1 MATKTFTIEINGIE
15 QSVNAVDNLIDR
27 LNDLENRLESI
38 SNDGI
43 DVSELKSN
51 LQSIRSELE
60 DATDGWEDFSDK
72 IGDAANEV
80 SKLER
85 YVKDIKFDN
94 NDISNYNKQVENL
107 SDNIEDISNK
117 KINFNVSNLEK
128 ATKEA
133 KEFSKAI
140 KEASNTELDTKIN
153 INLDEVT
160 LQFDDVDQAIGALED
175 KLNQLASTGK
185 QDTKMFADITSEV
198 SRLKNAINSV
208 DEAVTNVSTGGL
220 NQLVGGLSGLTS
232 LASIGEGI
240 NQLFGLD
247 NGTIDEAIQKFA
259 ALSLILQGLTEVQK
273 QLQTETT
280 LTSKVFNIF
289 IASNNAVWSW
299 VDKGVKSIPLLG
311 SAYDKLGKSV
321 NSLIKYWRNNDAIYR
336 YNEALEEQKK
346 VISDTSKEYGIF
358 ISDIKKSYEDYLSP
372 KAKSLLDIGDT
383 SEARKEITELYNLLK
398 DIGDSD
404 GAEALKDTF
413 GMLDNIDKKVKY
425 LDTTRELKKVKEEL
439 ESFGIIMGSMPKKM
453 NLLQRGAIVA
463 VNGIKA
469 LAVAFKALASSTVVL
484 LVLQVALEAVGKL
497 LEKIGKLWTAFAGDS
512 SLVNALDTAQASI
525 DNTNSSLEKYIDNLE
540 HLAELNVISNQTKLN
555 ETINEYSKALDNA
568 INNLQKLNSIQGKS
582 LANNLNVTGF
592 KIDWLGE
599 SKDIDEFTEKFN
611 KLAIAVQNKSKW
623 YEFGKN
629 EKAFGQAQIKVIE
642 DIIYRINNLDLSK
655 GSKELE
661 DFIKLLDTDIYATS
675 LANIDKLFPEDETA
689 QVLKLNIDQIR
700 QYYSEIQK
708 LQRQQEIEAIK
719 VQDSITSNNIASIK
733 DRMARERAEFE
744 RGYELELRDAADNEE
759 LKLSITAKYHTQR
772 IQLLKRQQQ
781 EIQGIQNQISSN
793 EIAALGEGLDK
804 NLKQIELNRQQEIQN
819 AINSE
824 ILVNEQIESINK
836 KYNKQIL
843 DTKREFYNNRLR
855 LLNQFANE
863 NRQIQQQI
871 AQLEAEIATSRV
883 TNIQADRLEELGFT
897 DESLD
902 NIRRYYDNIRD
913 IQIEEASKL
922 SKINVE
928 KVEFQ
933 VDIDI
938 ENEKQR
944 NRDRLLALEDSLRQG
959 LINQEEYDRE
969 VQKEM
974 DNHYLLLETIT
985 RNGEQKILD
994 IQKQADAEAKN
1005 YAATAIN
1012 ERINA
1017 LNEAYSNVEDNGIK
1031 TTNIGIV
1038 DFAGSKKE
1046 LTNAKK
1052 EYQKIFN
1059 EIAIERDNLQK
1070 QFDKKEITFN
1080 DFRQAKKELDS
1091 LEKSVSES
1099 IKDVNLDLNELVS
1112 ITVQSITQYVGQYIG
1127 ILGGLWST
1135 YNDIQMQR
1143 IEEEQARL
1151 DEEYDMLEDA
1161 YRKQED
1167 LTKGHMD
1174 KLKDIED
1181 ELKTSRGD
1189 RRAHLVEQLNAERQ
1203 ALIASLQEEQ
1213 KIDKEKEANAKK
1225 QDALEKKRR
1234 EQEKKNSIVQAT
1246 INTFTAV
1253 TNALAVPPW
1262 FVGLALSAV
1271 ALAMGM
1277 AQVSN
1282 IKKQKYAKGGILVGK
1297 SHNAGGIPVGMTG
1310 IEVEGG
1316 EYVIN
1321 KRSTQKNMPLI
1332 DYINKSN
1339 KAITREDLNRFYDS
1353 GKQNVK
1359 MTTGSKFANG
1369 GVLPNLQL
1377 PSEDTRIVIEDDRPI
1392 VAQIV
1397 DIVNSANNYRQ
1408 IQIMS
1413 GLVE

>member
-51 LQSIRSELE
+51 LQSIRNELE
-60 DATDGWEDFSDK
+60 NATDGWEDFSDR

-117 KINFNVSNLEK
+117 KINFNIYNLEK

-160 LQFDDVDQAIGALED
+160 LQFDDVDQAIGTLED
-175 KLNQLASTGK
+175 KLNQLAASGK
-185 QDTKMFADITSEV
+185 QDTKIFADITSEV

-273 QLQTETT
+273 QLQTQTT
-280 LTSKVFNIF
+280 LTSKVFNVF

-321 NSLIKYWRNNDAIYR
+321 NNLIKYWSYNDLIYR
-336 YNEALEEQKK
+336 YNEAIKAQKEE
-346 VISDTSKEYGIF
+346 IESTLGLYNILLHN
-358 ISDIKKSYEDYLSP
+358 ISDIYELSP
-372 KAKSLLDIGDT
+372 NAQAMLNIGDT
-383 SEARKEITELYNLLK
+383 SAARKEVEEYFAAFDDPK
-398 DIGDSD
+398 SK
-404 GAEALKDTF
+404 EALKEILSIFDQVDDKIS
-413 GMLDNIDKKVKY
+413 GLDSTKK
-425 LDTTRELKKVKEEL
+425 LKDLQEQISE
-439 ESFGIIMGSMPKKM
+439 FGIVIGAMPQKT
-453 NLLQRGAIVA
+453 NLLQK
-463 VNGIKA
+463 GISKVVIGVKS
-469 LAVAFKALASSTVVL
+469 LAAAFKALVSSTVVL

-582 LANNLNVTGF
+582 LADNLNVTGF

-599 SKDIDEFTEKFN
+599 SKNIDEFTEKFN
-611 KLAIAVQNKSKW
+611 NLAIAVQNKSKW

-655 GSKELE
+655 GTKELE

-689 QVLKLNIDQIR
+689 KVLKLNIDQIR

-708 LQRQQEIEAIK
+708 LQRQQEIESIK
-719 VQDSITSNNIASIK
+719 IQDSITSNNIASIK

-793 EIAALGEGLDK
+793 EIAALSEGLDK

-824 ILVNEQIESINK
+824 ILVNEQIEAINK

-855 LLNQFANE
+855 LINQFANE

-883 TNIQADRLEELGFT
+883 TNRQTDRVEEFGFT

-902 NIRRYYDNIRD
+902 SIRRYYDNIRD
-913 IQIEEASKL
+913 IQIEEANKL
-922 SKINVE
+922 SKINIE

-933 VDIDI
+933 TDVDI

-944 NRDRLLALEDSLRQG
+944 NKDRLLALEDSLRQG

-969 VQKEM
+969 IQKEM

-994 IQKQADAEAKN
+994 IQKQTNAEAKN

-1046 LTNAKK
+1046 LSNAKK

-1091 LEKSVSES
+1091 LEKSVSKS
-1099 IKDVNLDLNELVS
+1099 IKDVNLDLNQLVS

-1359 MTTGSKFANG
+1359 MTAGSKFANG

>member
-51 LQSIRSELE
+51 LQSIRNELE
-60 DATDGWEDFSDK
+60 NATDGWEDFSDK

-117 KINFNVSNLEK
+117 KINFNISNLEK

-140 KEASNTELDTKIN
+140 KEVSNTELDTKVN

-160 LQFDDVDQAIGALED
+160 LQFDDVDQAIGTLED
-175 KLNQLASTGK
+175 KLNQLAASGK

-273 QLQTETT
+273 QLQTQTT
-280 LTSKVFNIF
+280 LTSKVFNVF

-321 NSLIKYWRNNDAIYR
+321 NNLIKYWSYNDLIYR
-336 YNEALEEQKK
+336 YNEAIKAQKEE
-346 VISDTSKEYGIF
+346 IESTLGLYNILLHN
-358 ISDIKKSYEDYLSP
+358 ISDIYELSP
-372 KAKSLLDIGDT
+372 NAQAMLNIGDT
-383 SEARKEITELYNLLK
+383 SAARKEVEEYFAAFDDPK
-398 DIGDSD
+398 SK
-404 GAEALKDTF
+404 EALKEILSIFDQVDDKIS
-413 GMLDNIDKKVKY
+413 GLDSTKK
-425 LDTTRELKKVKEEL
+425 LKDLQEQISE
-439 ESFGIIMGSMPKKM
+439 FGIVIGAMPQKT
-453 NLLQRGAIVA
+453 NLLQK
-463 VNGIKA
+463 GISKVVIGVKS
-469 LAVAFKALASSTVVL
+469 LAVAFKALVSSTVVL

-540 HLAELNVISNQTKLN
+540 HLAELNVISNQTKLT

-582 LANNLNVTGF
+582 LADNLNVTGF
-592 KIDWLGE
+592 RIDWLGE
-599 SKDIDEFTEKFN
+599 SKNIDEFTEKFN
-611 KLAIAVQNKSKW
+611 NLAIAVQNKSKW

-655 GSKELE
+655 GTKELE

-689 QVLKLNIDQIR
+689 KVLKLNIDQIR

-719 VQDSITSNNIASIK
+719 IQDSITSNNIASIK

-793 EIAALGEGLDK
+793 EIAALSEGLDK

-824 ILVNEQIESINK
+824 ILVNEQIEAINK

-855 LLNQFANE
+855 LINQFANE
-863 NRQIQQQI
+863 NKQIQQQI

-883 TNIQADRLEELGFT
+883 TNRQTDRIEELGFT

-902 NIRRYYDNIRD
+902 SIRRYYDKIRD
-913 IQIEEASKL
+913 IQIEEANKL
-922 SKINVE
+922 SKINNE

-933 VDIDI
+933 TDVDI

-969 VQKEM
+969 IQKEM

-1017 LNEAYSNVEDNGIK
+1017 INEAYSNVEDNGIK

-1091 LEKSVSES
+1091 LEKSVSKS
-1099 IKDVNLDLNELVS
+1099 IKDVNLDLNQLVS

-1359 MTTGSKFANG
+1359 MTAGSKFANG

>member
-1 MATKTFTIEINGIE
+1 
-15 QSVNAVDNLIDR
+15 
-27 LNDLENRLESI
+27 
-38 SNDGI
+38 
-43 DVSELKSN
+43 
-51 LQSIRSELE
+51 
-60 DATDGWEDFSDK
+60 
-72 IGDAANEV
+72 
-80 SKLER
+80 
-85 YVKDIKFDN
+85 
-94 NDISNYNKQVENL
+94 
-107 SDNIEDISNK
+107 
-117 KINFNVSNLEK
+117 
-128 ATKEA
+128 
-133 KEFSKAI
+133 
-140 KEASNTELDTKIN
+140 
-153 INLDEVT
+153 
-160 LQFDDVDQAIGALED
+160 
-175 KLNQLASTGK
+175 
-185 QDTKMFADITSEV
+185 
-198 SRLKNAINSV
+198 
-208 DEAVTNVSTGGL
+208 
-220 NQLVGGLSGLTS
+220 
-232 LASIGEGI
+232 
-240 NQLFGLD
+240 
-247 NGTIDEAIQKFA
+247 
-259 ALSLILQGLTEVQK
+259 
-273 QLQTETT
+273 
-280 LTSKVFNIF
+280 
-289 IASNNAVWSW
+289 
-299 VDKGVKSIPLLG
+299 
-311 SAYDKLGKSV
+311 
-321 NSLIKYWRNNDAIYR
+321 
-336 YNEALEEQKK
+336 
-346 VISDTSKEYGIF
+346 
-358 ISDIKKSYEDYLSP
+358 
-372 KAKSLLDIGDT
+372 
-383 SEARKEITELYNLLK
+383 
-398 DIGDSD
+398 
-404 GAEALKDTF
+404 
-413 GMLDNIDKKVKY
+413 
-425 LDTTRELKKVKEEL
+425 
-439 ESFGIIMGSMPKKM
+439 MPKKM
-453 NLLQRGAIVA
+453 NLLQRSAIVA

-469 LAVAFKALASSTVVL
+469 LAAAFKALVSSTVVL

-525 DNTNSSLEKYIDNLE
+525 DNTNSSLEKYINNLE
-540 HLAELNVISNQTKLN
+540 HLAELNVISNQTKLT

-582 LANNLNVTGF
+582 LADNLNVTGF

-599 SKDIDEFTEKFN
+599 SKNIDEFTEKFN
-611 KLAIAVQNKSKW
+611 NLAIAVQNKSKW

-719 VQDSITSNNIASIK
+719 IQDSITSNNIASIK

-793 EIAALGEGLDK
+793 EIAALSEGLDK

-824 ILVNEQIESINK
+824 ILVNEQIEAINK

-883 TNIQADRLEELGFT
+883 TNRQADRIEELGFT

-902 NIRRYYDNIRD
+902 SIRRYYDKIRD

-969 VQKEM
+969 IQKEM

-1091 LEKSVSES
+1091 LEKSVSKS

>member
-60 DATDGWEDFSDK
+60 NATDGWEDFSDR

-117 KINFNVSNLEK
+117 KINFNISNLEK

-133 KEFSKAI
+133 KEFNKAI
-140 KEASNTELDTKIN
+140 KEASNTELDTKVN
-153 INLDEVT
+153 INLDGLT

-273 QLQTETT
+273 QLQTQTT

-299 VDKGVKSIPLLG
+299 VDKGIKSIPLLG
-311 SAYDKLGKSV
+311 SAYDELGKSV
-321 NSLIKYWRNNDAIYR
+321 NNVIKYWRNNDAIYR
-336 YNEALEEQKK
+336 YSEALDKQMK
-346 VISDTSKEYGIF
+346 VISDTSKEYGLI
-358 ISDIKKSYEDYLSP
+358 IRDLKDLYELSP
-372 KAKSLLDIGDT
+372 QAKGLLAIGDT
-383 SEARKEITELYNLLK
+383 SKAREEIIEYFKQFDNQEAVKAIEEINIEFDQLDKQINDL
-398 DIGDSD
+398 DST
-404 GAEALKDTF
+404 K
-413 GMLDNIDKKVKY
+413 
-425 LDTTRELKKVKEEL
+425 ELKKVKEEL
-439 ESFGIIMGSMPKKM
+439 DSFGIVMDSMPKKM
-453 NLLQRGAIVA
+453 SLLQRSAVVA

-469 LAVAFKALASSTVVL
+469 LAVAFKALVSSTVVL

-540 HLAELNVISNQTKLN
+540 HLAELNVISNQTKLT

-568 INNLQKLNSIQGKS
+568 ITNLQKLNSIQGKS
-582 LANNLNVTGF
+582 LADNLNVTGF

-599 SKDIDEFTEKFN
+599 SKNIDEFTEKFN
-611 KLAIAVQNKSKW
+611 NLAIAVQNKSKW

-700 QYYSEIQK
+700 QYYNEIQK
-708 LQRQQEIEAIK
+708 LQKQQEIEAIK

-759 LKLSITAKYHTQR
+759 LKLSIIAKYHTQR

-824 ILVNEQIESINK
+824 ILVNEQIEAINK
-836 KYNKQIL
+836 KYDKLIL

-871 AQLEAEIATSRV
+871 TQLEAEIATSRV
-883 TNIQADRLEELGFT
+883 TNRQADRIEELGFT

-913 IQIEEASKL
+913 IQIEEANKL

-933 VDIDI
+933 TDVDI

-944 NRDRLLALEDSLRQG
+944 NRDRLISLEDSLRQG
-959 LINQEEYDRE
+959 LITQEEYDRE
-969 VQKEM
+969 VQNEM

-1046 LTNAKK
+1046 LSNAKK

-1091 LEKSVSES
+1091 LEKSVSKS
-1099 IKDVNLDLNELVS
+1099 IKDVNLDLNQLVS

>member
-27 LNDLENRLESI
+27 LDDLKNRLESI

-85 YVKDIKFDN
+85 NVKDIKFDN

-117 KINFNVSNLEK
+117 KINLNISNLEK

-140 KEASNTELDTKIN
+140 KEASNTELDTKVN

-160 LQFDDVDQAIGALED
+160 LQFDDVDQAIGVLED
-175 KLNQLASTGK
+175 KLNQLAASGK

-273 QLQTETT
+273 QLQTQTT

-311 SAYDKLGKSV
+311 SAYDKLGKTV
-321 NSLIKYWRNNDAIYR
+321 NSVIKYWRNNDAIYR
-336 YNEALEEQKK
+336 YNEALENQKK
-346 VISDTSKEYGIF
+346 VISDTSKEYGIL
-358 ISDIKKSYEDYLSP
+358 IRDLKDIYELSP
-372 KAKSLLDIGDT
+372 QAISLLDIGDT
-383 SEARKEITELYNLLK
+383 SEARKEITEYYEQF
-398 DIGDSD
+398 GDNEV
-404 GAEALKDTF
+404 ATEALEDILKW
-413 GMLDNIDKKVKY
+413 LDDIDNKVKD
-425 LDTTRELKKVKEEL
+425 LDSTKELKKVKEEL
-439 ESFGIIMGSMPKKM
+439 ESFGIVMGSMPKKM
-453 NLLQRGAIVA
+453 SLLQRGAIVA

-469 LAVAFKALASSTVVL
+469 LAAAFKALASSTVVL
-484 LVLQVALEAVGKL
+484 LVLQVALEAIGKL

-582 LANNLNVTGF
+582 LADNLNVTGF

-599 SKDIDEFTEKFN
+599 SKNIDEFTEKFN
-611 KLAIAVQNKSKW
+611 NLAIAVQNKSKW

-689 QVLKLNIDQIR
+689 KVLKLNIDQIR

-719 VQDSITSNNIASIK
+719 IQDSITSNNIASIK

-759 LKLSITAKYHTQR
+759 LKLSIIAKYHTQR

-793 EIAALGEGLDK
+793 EIAALSEGLDK

-824 ILVNEQIESINK
+824 ILVNEQIEAINK
-836 KYNKQIL
+836 KYDKQIL

-871 AQLEAEIATSRV
+871 TQLEAEIATSRV
-883 TNIQADRLEELGFT
+883 TNRQADRIEELGFT

-902 NIRRYYDNIRD
+902 NIRRYYDKIRD

-959 LINQEEYDRE
+959 LITKEEYDRE
-969 VQKEM
+969 IQNEM

-1017 LNEAYSNVEDNGIK
+1017 INEAYGNIEDNGIK

-1091 LEKSVSES
+1091 LEKSVSKS

-1282 IKKQKYAKGGILVGK
+1282 IKKQKYAKGGVLVGK

>member
-51 LQSIRSELE
+51 LQSIRNELE
-60 DATDGWEDFSDK
+60 NATDGWEDFSDK

-140 KEASNTELDTKIN
+140 KEVSNTELDTKVN

-160 LQFDDVDQAIGALED
+160 LQFDDVDQAIGTLED
-175 KLNQLASTGK
+175 KLNQLAASGK

-273 QLQTETT
+273 QLQTQTT
-280 LTSKVFNIF
+280 LTSKVFNVF

-321 NSLIKYWRNNDAIYR
+321 NNLIKYWSYNDLIYR
-336 YNEALEEQKK
+336 YNEAIKAQKEE
-346 VISDTSKEYGIF
+346 IESTLGLYNILLHN
-358 ISDIKKSYEDYLSP
+358 ISDIYELSP
-372 KAKSLLDIGDT
+372 NAQAMLNIGDT
-383 SEARKEITELYNLLK
+383 SAARKEVEEYFAAFDDPK
-398 DIGDSD
+398 SK
-404 GAEALKDTF
+404 EALKEILSIFDQVDDKIS
-413 GMLDNIDKKVKY
+413 GLDSTKK
-425 LDTTRELKKVKEEL
+425 LKDLQEQISE
-439 ESFGIIMGSMPKKM
+439 FGIVIGAMPQKT
-453 NLLQRGAIVA
+453 NLLQK
-463 VNGIKA
+463 GISKVVIGVKS
-469 LAVAFKALASSTVVL
+469 LAVAFKALVSSTVVL

-540 HLAELNVISNQTKLN
+540 HLAELNVISNQTKLT

-568 INNLQKLNSIQGKS
+568 ISNLQKLNSIQGKS
-582 LANNLNVTGF
+582 LADNLNVTGF

-599 SKDIDEFTEKFN
+599 SKNIDEFTEKFN
-611 KLAIAVQNKSKW
+611 NLAIAVQNKSKW

-655 GSKELE
+655 GTKELE

-689 QVLKLNIDQIR
+689 KVLKLNIDQIR

-708 LQRQQEIEAIK
+708 LQRQQEIEAVKI
-719 VQDSITSNNIASIK
+719 QDSITSNNIASIK

-759 LKLSITAKYHTQR
+759 LKLSIIAKYHTQR

-793 EIAALGEGLDK
+793 EIAALSEGLDK

-824 ILVNEQIESINK
+824 ILVNEQIEAINK

-855 LLNQFANE
+855 LINQFANE
-863 NRQIQQQI
+863 NKQIQQQI

-883 TNIQADRLEELGFT
+883 TNRQTDRVEELGFT

-902 NIRRYYDNIRD
+902 SIRRYYDNIRD

-922 SKINVE
+922 SKINIE

-933 VDIDI
+933 TDVDI

-944 NRDRLLALEDSLRQG
+944 NKDRLLALEDSLRQG

-969 VQKEM
+969 IQKEM

-1046 LTNAKK
+1046 LSNAKK

-1091 LEKSVSES
+1091 LEKSVSKS
-1099 IKDVNLDLNELVS
+1099 IKDVNLDLNQLVS

-1359 MTTGSKFANG
+1359 MTAGSKFANG

>member
-51 LQSIRSELE
+51 LQSIRNELE
-60 DATDGWEDFSDK
+60 NATDGWEDFSDR

-117 KINFNVSNLEK
+117 KINFNISNLEK

-140 KEASNTELDTKIN
+140 KEVSNTELDTKVN

-160 LQFDDVDQAIGALED
+160 LQFDDVDQAIGTLED
-175 KLNQLASTGK
+175 KLNQLAASGK

-273 QLQTETT
+273 QLQTQTT
-280 LTSKVFNIF
+280 LTSKVFNVF

-321 NSLIKYWRNNDAIYR
+321 NSLIKYWSYNDLIYR
-336 YNEALEEQKK
+336 YNEAIKAQKEE
-346 VISDTSKEYGIF
+346 IESTLGLYNILLHN
-358 ISDIKKSYEDYLSP
+358 ISDIYELSP
-372 KAKSLLDIGDT
+372 NAQAMLKIGDT
-383 SEARKEITELYNLLK
+383 SAARKEVEEYFAAFDDPK
-398 DIGDSD
+398 SK
-404 GAEALKDTF
+404 EALKEILSIFDQVDDKIS
-413 GMLDNIDKKVKY
+413 GLDSTKK
-425 LDTTRELKKVKEEL
+425 LKDLQEQISE
-439 ESFGIIMGSMPKKM
+439 FGIVIGAMPQKA
-453 NLLQRGAIVA
+453 NLLQK
-463 VNGIKA
+463 GISKVVIGVKS
-469 LAVAFKALASSTVVL
+469 LAVAFKALVSSTVVL

-540 HLAELNVISNQTKLN
+540 HLAELNVISNQTKLT

-582 LANNLNVTGF
+582 LADNLNVTGF

-599 SKDIDEFTEKFN
+599 SKNIDEFTEKFN
-611 KLAIAVQNKSKW
+611 NLAIAVQNKSKW

-655 GSKELE
+655 GTKELE

-689 QVLKLNIDQIR
+689 KVLKLNIDQIR

-719 VQDSITSNNIASIK
+719 IQDSITSNNIASIK

-793 EIAALGEGLDK
+793 EIAALSEGLDK

-855 LLNQFANE
+855 LINQFANE
-863 NRQIQQQI
+863 NKQIQQQI

-883 TNIQADRLEELGFT
+883 TNRQADRIEELGFT

-902 NIRRYYDNIRD
+902 SIRRYYDNIRD
-913 IQIEEASKL
+913 IQIEEANKL
-922 SKINVE
+922 SKINIE

-933 VDIDI
+933 TDVDI

-969 VQKEM
+969 IQNEM

-1046 LTNAKK
+1046 LSNAKK

-1091 LEKSVSES
+1091 LEKSVSKS
-1099 IKDVNLDLNELVS
+1099 IKDVNLDLNQLVS

-1359 MTTGSKFANG
+1359 MTAGSKFANG

>member
-51 LQSIRSELE
+51 LQSIRNELE
-60 DATDGWEDFSDK
+60 NATDEWEDFSDR

-117 KINFNVSNLEK
+117 KINFNISNLEK

-140 KEASNTELDTKIN
+140 KEVSNTELDTKIN

-160 LQFDDVDQAIGALED
+160 LQFDDVDQAIGTLED
-175 KLNQLASTGK
+175 KLNQLAASGK

-273 QLQTETT
+273 QLQTQTT
-280 LTSKVFNIF
+280 LTSKVFNVF

-321 NSLIKYWRNNDAIYR
+321 NNLIKYWSYNDLIYR
-336 YNEALEEQKK
+336 YNEAIKAQKEE
-346 VISDTSKEYGIF
+346 IESTLGLYNILLHN
-358 ISDIKKSYEDYLSP
+358 ISDIYELSP
-372 KAKSLLDIGDT
+372 NAQAMLNIGDT
-383 SEARKEITELYNLLK
+383 SAARKEVEEYFAAFDDPK
-398 DIGDSD
+398 SK
-404 GAEALKDTF
+404 EALKEILSIFDQVDDKIN
-413 GMLDNIDKKVKY
+413 GLDSTKK
-425 LDTTRELKKVKEEL
+425 LKDLQEQISE
-439 ESFGIIMGSMPKKM
+439 FGIVIGAMPQKT
-453 NLLQRGAIVA
+453 NLLQK
-463 VNGIKA
+463 GISKVIIGVKS
-469 LAVAFKALASSTVVL
+469 LAVAFKALVSSTVVL

-540 HLAELNVISNQTKLN
+540 HLAELNVISNQTKLT

-582 LANNLNVTGF
+582 LADNLNVTGF

-599 SKDIDEFTEKFN
+599 SKNIDEFTEKFN
-611 KLAIAVQNKSKW
+611 NLAIAVQNKSKW

-655 GSKELE
+655 GTKELE

-689 QVLKLNIDQIR
+689 KVLKLNIDQIR

-719 VQDSITSNNIASIK
+719 IQDSITSNNIASIK

-793 EIAALGEGLDK
+793 EIAALSEGLDK

-855 LLNQFANE
+855 LINQFANE

-883 TNIQADRLEELGFT
+883 TNRQADRVEELGFT

-902 NIRRYYDNIRD
+902 SIRRYYDKIRD
-913 IQIEEASKL
+913 IQIEEANKL

-969 VQKEM
+969 IQNEM

-1017 LNEAYSNVEDNGIK
+1017 INEAYSNVEDNGIK

-1046 LTNAKK
+1046 LSNAKK

-1091 LEKSVSES
+1091 LEKSVSKS
-1099 IKDVNLDLNELVS
+1099 IKDVNLDLNQLVS

-1359 MTTGSKFANG
+1359 MTAGSKFANG

>member
-51 LQSIRSELE
+51 LQSIRNELE
-60 DATDGWEDFSDK
+60 NATDGWEDFSDR

-117 KINFNVSNLEK
+117 KINFNISNLEK

-140 KEASNTELDTKIN
+140 KEVSNTELDTKVN

-160 LQFDDVDQAIGALED
+160 LQFDDVDQAIGTLED
-175 KLNQLASTGK
+175 KLNQLAASGK

-273 QLQTETT
+273 QLQTQTT
-280 LTSKVFNIF
+280 LTSKVFNVF

-321 NSLIKYWRNNDAIYR
+321 NNLIKYWSYNDLIYR
-336 YNEALEEQKK
+336 YNEAIKAQKEE
-346 VISDTSKEYGIF
+346 IESTLGLYNILLHN
-358 ISDIKKSYEDYLSP
+358 ISDIYELSP
-372 KAKSLLDIGDT
+372 NAQAMLNIGDT
-383 SEARKEITELYNLLK
+383 SAARKEVEEYFAAFDDPK
-398 DIGDSD
+398 SK
-404 GAEALKDTF
+404 EALKEILSIFDQVDDKIS
-413 GMLDNIDKKVKY
+413 GLDSTKK
-425 LDTTRELKKVKEEL
+425 LKDLQEQISE
-439 ESFGIIMGSMPKKM
+439 FGIVIGAMPQKT
-453 NLLQRGAIVA
+453 NLLQK
-463 VNGIKA
+463 GISKVVIGVKS
-469 LAVAFKALASSTVVL
+469 LAVAFKALVSSTVVL

-540 HLAELNVISNQTKLN
+540 HLAELNVISNQTKLT

-582 LANNLNVTGF
+582 LADNLNVTGF

-599 SKDIDEFTEKFN
+599 SKNIDEFTEKFN
-611 KLAIAVQNKSKW
+611 NLAIAVQNKSKW

-655 GSKELE
+655 GTKELE

-689 QVLKLNIDQIR
+689 KVLKLNIDQIR

-708 LQRQQEIEAIK
+708 LQRQQEIEAVKI
-719 VQDSITSNNIASIK
+719 QDSITSNNIASIK

-759 LKLSITAKYHTQR
+759 LKLSIIAKYHTQR

-793 EIAALGEGLDK
+793 EIAALSEGLDK

-824 ILVNEQIESINK
+824 ILVNEQIEAINK

-855 LLNQFANE
+855 LINQFANE

-883 TNIQADRLEELGFT
+883 TNRQTDRVEELGFT

-902 NIRRYYDNIRD
+902 SIRRYYDNIRD

-922 SKINVE
+922 SKINIE

-933 VDIDI
+933 TDVDI

-944 NRDRLLALEDSLRQG
+944 NKDRLLALEDSLRQG

-969 VQKEM
+969 IQKEM

-1046 LTNAKK
+1046 LSNAKK

-1091 LEKSVSES
+1091 LEKSVSKS
-1099 IKDVNLDLNELVS
+1099 IKDVNLDLNQLVS

-1359 MTTGSKFANG
+1359 MTAGSKFANG

>member
-51 LQSIRSELE
+51 LQSIRNELE
-60 DATDGWEDFSDK
+60 NATDGWEDFSDR

-117 KINFNVSNLEK
+117 KINFNISNLEK

-140 KEASNTELDTKIN
+140 KEVSNTELDTKVN

-160 LQFDDVDQAIGALED
+160 LQFDDVDQAIGTLED
-175 KLNQLASTGK
+175 KLNQLAASGK

-273 QLQTETT
+273 QLQTQTT
-280 LTSKVFNIF
+280 LTSKVFNVF

-321 NSLIKYWRNNDAIYR
+321 NNLIKYWSYNDLIYR
-336 YNEALEEQKK
+336 YNEAIKAQKEE
-346 VISDTSKEYGIF
+346 IESTLGLYNILLHN
-358 ISDIKKSYEDYLSP
+358 ISDIYELSP
-372 KAKSLLDIGDT
+372 NAQAMLNIGDT
-383 SEARKEITELYNLLK
+383 SAARKEVEEYFAAFDDPK
-398 DIGDSD
+398 SK
-404 GAEALKDTF
+404 EALKEILSIFDQVDDKIS
-413 GMLDNIDKKVKY
+413 GLDSTKK
-425 LDTTRELKKVKEEL
+425 LKDLQEQISE
-439 ESFGIIMGSMPKKM
+439 FGIVIGAMPQKT
-453 NLLQRGAIVA
+453 NLLQK
-463 VNGIKA
+463 GISKVVIGVKS
-469 LAVAFKALASSTVVL
+469 LAAAFKALVSSTVVL

-540 HLAELNVISNQTKLN
+540 HLAELNVISNQTKLT

-582 LANNLNVTGF
+582 LADNLNVTGF

-599 SKDIDEFTEKFN
+599 SKNIDEFTEKFN
-611 KLAIAVQNKSKW
+611 NLAIAVQNKSKW

-655 GSKELE
+655 GTKELE

-689 QVLKLNIDQIR
+689 KVLKLNIDQIR

-719 VQDSITSNNIASIK
+719 IQDSITSNNIASIK

-793 EIAALGEGLDK
+793 EIAALSEGLDK

-855 LLNQFANE
+855 LINQFANE

-883 TNIQADRLEELGFT
+883 TNRQTDRVEELGFT

-902 NIRRYYDNIRD
+902 SIRRYYDNIRD
-913 IQIEEASKL
+913 IQIEEANKL
-922 SKINVE
+922 SKINIE

-933 VDIDI
+933 TDVDI

-944 NRDRLLALEDSLRQG
+944 NRDRLIALEDSLRQG
-959 LINQEEYDRE
+959 LITKEEYDRE
-969 VQKEM
+969 IQNEM

-1046 LTNAKK
+1046 LSNAKK

-1091 LEKSVSES
+1091 LEKSVSKS
-1099 IKDVNLDLNELVS
+1099 IKDVNLDLNQLVS

-1359 MTTGSKFANG
+1359 MTAGSKFANG

>member
-27 LNDLENRLESI
+27 LDDLENRLESI

-43 DVSELKSN
+43 DVSDLKSS
-51 LQSIRSELE
+51 LQSIRNELE
-60 DATDGWEDFSDK
+60 NATDGWEDFADK

-85 YVKDIKFDN
+85 SVKDVKFDN

-117 KINFNVSNLEK
+117 KINLNISNLEK

-160 LQFDDVDQAIGALED
+160 LQFDDVDQAIGVLED
-175 KLNQLASTGK
+175 KLNQLASSGK

-273 QLQTETT
+273 QLQTQTT

-311 SAYDKLGKSV
+311 SAYEKLGKSV
-321 NSLIKYWRNNDAIYR
+321 NSVINYWRNNDAVYR
-336 YNEALEEQKK
+336 YSEAIDKQRK
-346 VISDTSKEYGIF
+346 VISDTSKEYGLLVRDLKEI
-358 ISDIKKSYEDYLSP
+358 YEDDLSP
-372 KAKSLLDIGDT
+372 QAKGLLDIGDT
-383 SEARKEITELYNLLK
+383 SKARKELTELYK
-398 DIGDSD
+398 DLDD
-404 GAEALKDTF
+404 PDVVEALK
-413 GMLDNIDKKVKY
+413 GVYEWLDDIDNRVKD
-425 LDTTRELKKVKEEL
+425 LDSTKELKKVKEEL
-439 ESFGIIMGSMPKKM
+439 DSFGIVMGSLPKKM
-453 NLLQRGAIVA
+453 SLLQRSAVVA

-469 LAVAFKALASSTVVL
+469 LAVAFKALVSSTVVL

-540 HLAELNVISNQTKLN
+540 HLAELNVISNQTKLT
-555 ETINEYSKALDNA
+555 ETINEYNKALDNA

-582 LANNLNVTGF
+582 LADNLNVTGF

-599 SKDIDEFTEKFN
+599 SKNIDEFTEKFN
-611 KLAIAVQNKSKW
+611 NLAIAVQNKSKW

-689 QVLKLNIDQIR
+689 KVLKLNIDQIR

-759 LKLSITAKYHTQR
+759 LKLSIIAKYNTQR

-793 EIAALGEGLDK
+793 EIAALSEGLDK

-836 KYNKQIL
+836 KYDKQIL

-855 LLNQFANE
+855 LINQFANE
-863 NRQIQQQI
+863 NKQIQQQI

-883 TNIQADRLEELGFT
+883 TNRQTDRLEELGFT

-928 KVEFQ
+928 KVELQ
-933 VDIDI
+933 TDVDI

-959 LINQEEYDRE
+959 LITQEEYDRE
-969 VQKEM
+969 IQKEM

-994 IQKQADAEAKN
+994 IQKQTNAEAKN

-1253 TNALAVPPW
+1253 TNALAVQPW

>member
-51 LQSIRSELE
+51 LQSIRNELE
-60 DATDGWEDFSDK
+60 NATDGWEDFSDR

-160 LQFDDVDQAIGALED
+160 LQFDDVDQAIGVLED
-175 KLNQLASTGK
+175 KLNQLAASGK

-273 QLQTETT
+273 QLQTQTT
-280 LTSKVFNIF
+280 LTSKVFNVF

-321 NSLIKYWRNNDAIYR
+321 NNVIKYWSYNDLIYR
-336 YNEALEEQKK
+336 YNEAIKAQKEE
-346 VISDTSKEYGIF
+346 IESTLGLYNILLHN
-358 ISDIKKSYEDYLSP
+358 ISDIYELSP
-372 KAKSLLDIGDT
+372 NAQAMLNIGDT
-383 SEARKEITELYNLLK
+383 SAARKEVEEYFAAFDDPK
-398 DIGDSD
+398 SK
-404 GAEALKDTF
+404 EALKEILSIFDQVDDKIS
-413 GMLDNIDKKVKY
+413 GLDSTKK
-425 LDTTRELKKVKEEL
+425 LKDLQEQISE
-439 ESFGIIMGSMPKKM
+439 FGIVIGAMPQKT
-453 NLLQRGAIVA
+453 NLLQK
-463 VNGIKA
+463 GISKVVIGVKS
-469 LAVAFKALASSTVVL
+469 LAVAFKALVSSTVVL

-540 HLAELNVISNQTKLN
+540 HLAELNVISNQTKLT

-582 LANNLNVTGF
+582 LADNLNVTGF

-599 SKDIDEFTEKFN
+599 SKNIDEFTEKFN
-611 KLAIAVQNKSKW
+611 NLAIAVQNKSKW

-655 GSKELE
+655 GTKELE

-689 QVLKLNIDQIR
+689 KVLKLNIDQIR

-719 VQDSITSNNIASIK
+719 IQDSITSNNIASIK

-793 EIAALGEGLDK
+793 EIAALSEGLDK

-836 KYNKQIL
+836 KYDKQIL

-883 TNIQADRLEELGFT
+883 TNRQADRVEELGFT

-902 NIRRYYDNIRD
+902 SIRRYYDNIRD
-913 IQIEEASKL
+913 IQIEEANKL
-922 SKINVE
+922 SKINIE

-933 VDIDI
+933 TDVDI

-959 LINQEEYDRE
+959 LITKEEYDRE
-969 VQKEM
+969 IQKEM

-994 IQKQADAEAKN
+994 IQKQTNAEAKN

-1091 LEKSVSES
+1091 LEKSVSKS

-1339 KAITREDLNRFYDS
+1339 KAITREDLNRFYDN

-1359 MTTGSKFANG
+1359 MTAGSKFANG

>member
-51 LQSIRSELE
+51 LQSIRNELE
-60 DATDGWEDFSDK
+60 NATDGWEDFSDK

-117 KINFNVSNLEK
+117 KINFNISNLEK

-140 KEASNTELDTKIN
+140 KEVSNTELDTKVN

-160 LQFDDVDQAIGALED
+160 LQFDDVDQAIGTLED
-175 KLNQLASTGK
+175 KLNQLAASGK

-273 QLQTETT
+273 QLQTQTT
-280 LTSKVFNIF
+280 LTSKVFNVF
-289 IASNNAVWSW
+289 IASNNAVWNW

-321 NSLIKYWRNNDAIYR
+321 NSLIKYWGYNDLIYR
-336 YNEALEEQKK
+336 YNEAIKAQKEE
-346 VISDTSKEYGIF
+346 VESTLGLYNILLHN
-358 ISDIKKSYEDYLSP
+358 ISDIYELSP
-372 KAKSLLDIGDT
+372 NAQAMLNIGDT
-383 SEARKEITELYNLLK
+383 SAARKEVEEYFAAFDDPK
-398 DIGDSD
+398 SK
-404 GAEALKDTF
+404 EALKEILSIFDQVDDKISGLDSTKKLKDLQEQISEF
-413 GMLDNIDKKVKY
+413 GVVI
-425 LDTTRELKKVKEEL
+425 
-439 ESFGIIMGSMPKKM
+439 GAMPQKT
-453 NLLQRGAIVA
+453 NLLQK
-463 VNGIKA
+463 GISKVVIGVKS
-469 LAVAFKALASSTVVL
+469 LAVAFKALVSSTVVL

-540 HLAELNVISNQTKLN
+540 HLAELNVISNQTKLT
-555 ETINEYSKALDNA
+555 ETINEYSKALNNA

-582 LANNLNVTGF
+582 LADNLNVTGF

-599 SKDIDEFTEKFN
+599 SKNIDEFTEKFN
-611 KLAIAVQNKSKW
+611 NLAIAVQNKSKW

-655 GSKELE
+655 GTKELE

-689 QVLKLNIDQIR
+689 KVLKLNIDQIR

-708 LQRQQEIEAIK
+708 LQRQQEIEAVKI
-719 VQDSITSNNIASIK
+719 QDSITSNNIASIK

-793 EIAALGEGLDK
+793 EIAALSEGLDK

-855 LLNQFANE
+855 LINQFANE

-883 TNIQADRLEELGFT
+883 TNRQADRVEELGFT

-902 NIRRYYDNIRD
+902 SIRRYYDNIRD
-913 IQIEEASKL
+913 IQIEEANKL
-922 SKINVE
+922 SKINIE

-933 VDIDI
+933 TDVDI

-969 VQKEM
+969 IQKEM

-1046 LTNAKK
+1046 LSNAKK

-1091 LEKSVSES
+1091 LEKSVSKS
-1099 IKDVNLDLNELVS
+1099 IKDVNLDLNQLVS

-1359 MTTGSKFANG
+1359 MTAGSKFANG

>member
-51 LQSIRSELE
+51 LQSIRNELE
-60 DATDGWEDFSDK
+60 NATDGWEDFSDK

-85 YVKDIKFDN
+85 NVKDIKFDS

-117 KINFNVSNLEK
+117 KINFNISNLEK

-140 KEASNTELDTKIN
+140 KEVSNTELDTKVN

-160 LQFDDVDQAIGALED
+160 LQFDDVDQAIGTLED
-175 KLNQLASTGK
+175 KLNQLAASGK

-273 QLQTETT
+273 QLQTQTT
-280 LTSKVFNIF
+280 LTSKVFNVF

-321 NSLIKYWRNNDAIYR
+321 NNLIKYWRNNDVIYR
-336 YNEALEEQKK
+336 YNEALENQKK
-346 VISDTSKEYGIF
+346 AISDTSKEYSIF
-358 ISDIKKSYEDYLSP
+358 IKDIKETYKDILSP
-372 KAKSLLDIGDT
+372 EAKSLLDIGDT
-383 SEARKEITELYNLLK
+383 SEAKKELTEFYK
-398 DIGDSD
+398 DIEDLDSVGVLED
-404 GAEALKDTF
+404 LYEW
-413 GMLDNIDKKVKY
+413 LDNIDNKVKD
-425 LDTTRELKKVKEEL
+425 LDSTKELKKVKEEL
-439 ESFGIIMGSMPKKM
+439 ESFGIVMDSMPKKM
-453 NLLQRGAIVA
+453 SLLQRGAIVA

-497 LEKIGKLWTAFAGDS
+497 LEKIGKLWTSFAGDS

-582 LANNLNVTGF
+582 LADNLNVTGF

-599 SKDIDEFTEKFN
+599 SKNIDEFTEKFN
-611 KLAIAVQNKSKW
+611 NLAIAVQNKSKW

-655 GSKELE
+655 GTKELE

-689 QVLKLNIDQIR
+689 KVLKLNIDQIR

-708 LQRQQEIEAIK
+708 LQRQQEIEAVKI
-719 VQDSITSNNIASIK
+719 QDSITSNNIASIK

-793 EIAALGEGLDK
+793 EIAALSEGLDK

-855 LLNQFANE
+855 LINQFANE

-883 TNIQADRLEELGFT
+883 TNRQTDRVEELGFT

-902 NIRRYYDNIRD
+902 SIRRYYDNIRD

-969 VQKEM
+969 IQKEM

-1046 LTNAKK
+1046 LSNAKK

-1091 LEKSVSES
+1091 LEKSVSKS

-1359 MTTGSKFANG
+1359 MTAGSKFANG

>member
-51 LQSIRSELE
+51 LQSIRNELE
-60 DATDGWEDFSDK
+60 NATDGWEDFSDK

-117 KINFNVSNLEK
+117 KINLNISNLEK

-160 LQFDDVDQAIGALED
+160 LQFDDVDQAIGVLED
-175 KLNQLASTGK
+175 KLNQLAASGK

-273 QLQTETT
+273 QLQTQTT

-321 NSLIKYWRNNDAIYR
+321 SNAINYWRNNDAIYR
-336 YNEALEEQKK
+336 YNEALELQKK
-346 VISDTSKEYGIF
+346 NIADTSKEYGLYIK
-358 ISDIKKSYEDYLSP
+358 DIKASYKDILSTN
-372 KAKSLLDIGDT
+372 AKSLLDIGDT
-383 SEARKEITELYNLLK
+383 SEARKELTEFYK
-398 DIGDSD
+398 DIEDLDSV
-404 GAEALKDTF
+404 EALEDLYKMF
-413 GMLDNIDKKVKY
+413 DNIDNKVKD
-425 LDTTRELKKVKEEL
+425 LDSTKELKKVKEEL

-453 NLLQRGAIVA
+453 NLLQRSTVVA

-582 LANNLNVTGF
+582 LADNLNVTGF

-599 SKDIDEFTEKFN
+599 SKNIDEFTEKFN
-611 KLAIAVQNKSKW
+611 NLAIAVQNKSKW

-689 QVLKLNIDQIR
+689 KVLKLNIDQIR

-708 LQRQQEIEAIK
+708 LQKQQEIEAIK

-793 EIAALGEGLDK
+793 EIAALSEGLDK
-804 NLKQIELNRQQEIQN
+804 NLKQIELSRQQEIQN

-824 ILVNEQIESINK
+824 ILVNEQIEAINK

-883 TNIQADRLEELGFT
+883 TNRQADRIEELGFT

-902 NIRRYYDNIRD
+902 NIRRYYDKIRD
-913 IQIEEASKL
+913 IQIEEANKL

-928 KVEFQ
+928 KIEFQ

-944 NRDRLLALEDSLRQG
+944 NRDRLISLEDSLRQG
-959 LINQEEYDRE
+959 LITKEEYDRE
-969 VQKEM
+969 IQKEM

-994 IQKQADAEAKN
+994 IQKQTDAEAKN

>member
-27 LNDLENRLESI
+27 LDDLKNRLESI

-51 LQSIRSELE
+51 LQSIRNELE
-60 DATDGWEDFSDK
+60 NATDGWEDFSDK

-117 KINFNVSNLEK
+117 KINLNISNLEK

-133 KEFSKAI
+133 KEFNKAI

-160 LQFDDVDQAIGALED
+160 LQFDDVDQAIGVLED
-175 KLNQLASTGK
+175 KLNQLAASGK

-208 DEAVTNVSTGGL
+208 DEAVANVSTGGL

-289 IASNNAVWSW
+289 IASNDAVWSW

-311 SAYDKLGKSV
+311 SAYDKLGKRV
-321 NSLIKYWRNNDAIYR
+321 NNVINYWRNNDAIYR
-336 YNEALEEQKK
+336 YNEALENQKK
-346 VISDTSKEYGIF
+346 VIADTSKEYSIF
-358 ISDIKKSYEDYLSP
+358 IEDIKKSYELSP
-372 KAKSLLDIGDT
+372 QAINLLDIGDV
-383 SEARKEITELYNLLK
+383 SEARKEITEFYKDLNNPDADKALEDILK
-398 DIGDSD
+398 WLDDI
-404 GAEALKDTF
+404 
-413 GMLDNIDKKVKY
+413 DNKVKD
-425 LDTTRELKKVKEEL
+425 LDSTKELEKLKEEL
-439 ESFGIIMGSMPKKM
+439 NSFGIIVGSMPKKM
-453 NLLQRGAIVA
+453 TLLQKSAALA

-469 LAVAFKALASSTVVL
+469 LAVAFKALASSTIVL

-582 LANNLNVTGF
+582 LADNLNVTGF

-599 SKDIDEFTEKFN
+599 SKNIDEFTEKFN
-611 KLAIAVQNKSKW
+611 NLAIAVQNKSKW

-719 VQDSITSNNIASIK
+719 IQDSITSNNIASIK

-759 LKLSITAKYHTQR
+759 LKLSIIAKYHTQR

-793 EIAALGEGLDK
+793 EIAALSEGLDK

-824 ILVNEQIESINK
+824 ILVNEQIEAINK

-871 AQLEAEIATSRV
+871 TQLEAEIATSRV
-883 TNIQADRLEELGFT
+883 TNRQADRIEELGFT

-902 NIRRYYDNIRD
+902 SIRRYYDKIRD

-944 NRDRLLALEDSLRQG
+944 NKDRLIALEDSLRQG
-959 LINQEEYDRE
+959 LITKEEYDRE
-969 VQKEM
+969 IQNEM

-1046 LTNAKK
+1046 LSNAKK

-1091 LEKSVSES
+1091 LEKSVSKS

-1112 ITVQSITQYVGQYIG
+1112 ITVQSITQYVSQYIG

-1359 MTTGSKFANG
+1359 ITTGSKFANG

>member
-60 DATDGWEDFSDK
+60 NATDGWEDFSDR

-140 KEASNTELDTKIN
+140 KEVSNTELDTKIN
-153 INLDEVT
+153 INLDGLT

-273 QLQTETT
+273 QLQTQTT
-280 LTSKVFNIF
+280 LTSKVFNVF

-299 VDKGVKSIPLLG
+299 VDKGIKSIPLLG

-321 NSLIKYWRNNDAIYR
+321 NSVINYWRNNDAIYR
-336 YNEALEEQKK
+336 YNEALELQKK
-346 VISDTSKEYGIF
+346 NIADTSKEYGLLIRDLK
-358 ISDIKKSYEDYLSP
+358 DIYELSP
-372 KAKSLLDIGDT
+372 QAISLLDIGDT
-383 SEARKEITELYNLLK
+383 SEARKEITEYYEQF
-398 DIGDSD
+398 GDNEV
-404 GAEALKDTF
+404 ATEALEDILKW
-413 GMLDNIDKKVKY
+413 LDDIDNKVKD
-425 LDTTRELKKVKEEL
+425 LDSTKELKKAKEEL
-439 ESFGIIMGSMPKKM
+439 ESFGIVMGSMPKKM
-453 NLLQRGAIVA
+453 TLLQKSAALA

-469 LAVAFKALASSTVVL
+469 LATAFKALVSSTVVL

-582 LANNLNVTGF
+582 LADNLNVTGF

-599 SKDIDEFTEKFN
+599 SKNIDEFTEKFN
-611 KLAIAVQNKSKW
+611 NLAIAVQNKSKW

-689 QVLKLNIDQIR
+689 KVLKLNIDQIR

-708 LQRQQEIEAIK
+708 LQKQQEIEAIK
-719 VQDSITSNNIASIK
+719 IQDSITSNNIASIK

-759 LKLSITAKYHTQR
+759 LKLSIIAKYHTQR

-793 EIAALGEGLDK
+793 EIAALSEGLDK

-824 ILVNEQIESINK
+824 ILVNEQIEAINK
-836 KYNKQIL
+836 KYDKQIL

-855 LLNQFANE
+855 LINQFANE

-871 AQLEAEIATSRV
+871 VQLEAEIATSRV
-883 TNIQADRLEELGFT
+883 TNRQTDRIEELGFT

-902 NIRRYYDNIRD
+902 SIRRYYDNIRD

-933 VDIDI
+933 TDIDI

-944 NRDRLLALEDSLRQG
+944 NRDRLIALEDSLRQG
-959 LINQEEYDRE
+959 LITKEEYDRE
-969 VQKEM
+969 IQKEM

-994 IQKQADAEAKN
+994 IQKQTDAEAKN

-1046 LTNAKK
+1046 LSNAKK

-1091 LEKSVSES
+1091 LEKSVSKS

-1253 TNALAVPPW
+1253 TNALAVQPW

>member
-27 LNDLENRLESI
+27 LDDLKNRLESI

-60 DATDGWEDFSDK
+60 DATDGWEDFSDR

-140 KEASNTELDTKIN
+140 KEASNTELDTKVN
-153 INLDEVT
+153 INLDGLT

-273 QLQTETT
+273 QLQTQTT

-321 NSLIKYWRNNDAIYR
+321 NNLIKYWSYNDLIYR
-336 YNEALEEQKK
+336 YNEAIKAQKEEIESTLGLYNILLHN
-346 VISDTSKEYGIF
+346 ISDT
-358 ISDIKKSYEDYLSP
+358 YELSP
-372 KAKSLLDIGDT
+372 NAQAMLNIGDT
-383 SEARKEITELYNLLK
+383 SAARKEVEEYFAAFDDPK
-398 DIGDSD
+398 SK
-404 GAEALKDTF
+404 EALKEILSIFDQVDDKIS
-413 GMLDNIDKKVKY
+413 GLDSTKK
-425 LDTTRELKKVKEEL
+425 LKDLQDQISE
-439 ESFGIIMGSMPKKM
+439 FGIVIGAMPQKT
-453 NLLQRGAIVA
+453 NLLQK
-463 VNGIKA
+463 GISKVVIGVKS
-469 LAVAFKALASSTVVL
+469 LAVAFKALVSSTVVL

-540 HLAELNVISNQTKLN
+540 HLAELNVISNQTKLT
-555 ETINEYSKALDNA
+555 ETINEYSKALNNA

-582 LANNLNVTGF
+582 LADNLNVTGF

-599 SKDIDEFTEKFN
+599 SKNIDEFTEKFN
-611 KLAIAVQNKSKW
+611 NLAIAVQNKSKW

-689 QVLKLNIDQIR
+689 KVLKLNIDQIR

-708 LQRQQEIEAIK
+708 LQKQQEIEAIK
-719 VQDSITSNNIASIK
+719 IQDSITSNNIASIK

-793 EIAALGEGLDK
+793 EIAALSEGLDK

-824 ILVNEQIESINK
+824 ILVNEQIEAINK

-855 LLNQFANE
+855 LINQFANE
-863 NRQIQQQI
+863 NKQIQQQI

-883 TNIQADRLEELGFT
+883 TNRQADRIEELGFT

-902 NIRRYYDNIRD
+902 SIRRYYDKIRD

-994 IQKQADAEAKN
+994 IQKQTNAEAKN

-1332 DYINKSN
+1332 DYINRSN

>member
-27 LNDLENRLESI
+27 LDDLKNRLESI

-60 DATDGWEDFSDK
+60 NATDGWEDFSDR

-140 KEASNTELDTKIN
+140 KEVSNTELDTKVN
-153 INLDEVT
+153 INLDGLT
-160 LQFDDVDQAIGALED
+160 LQFDDVDQAIGVLED

-273 QLQTETT
+273 QLQTQTT
-280 LTSKVFNIF
+280 LTSKVFNVF

-299 VDKGVKSIPLLG
+299 VDKGIKSIPLLG

-321 NSLIKYWRNNDAIYR
+321 NSVINYWRNNDAIYR
-336 YNEALEEQKK
+336 YNEALELQKK
-346 VISDTSKEYGIF
+346 NIADTSKEYGLLIRDLK
-358 ISDIKKSYEDYLSP
+358 DIYELSP
-372 KAKSLLDIGDT
+372 QAISLLDIGDT
-383 SEARKEITELYNLLK
+383 SEARKEITEYYEQF
-398 DIGDSD
+398 GDNEV
-404 GAEALKDTF
+404 ATEALEDILKW
-413 GMLDNIDKKVKY
+413 LDDIDNKVKD
-425 LDTTRELKKVKEEL
+425 LDSTKELKKAKEEL
-439 ESFGIIMGSMPKKM
+439 ESFGIVMGSMPKKM
-453 NLLQRGAIVA
+453 TLLQKSAALA

-469 LAVAFKALASSTVVL
+469 LATAFKALVSSTVVL

-582 LANNLNVTGF
+582 LADNLNVTGF

-599 SKDIDEFTEKFN
+599 SKNIDEFTEKFN
-611 KLAIAVQNKSKW
+611 NLAIAVQNKSKW

-689 QVLKLNIDQIR
+689 KVLKLNIDQIR

-708 LQRQQEIEAIK
+708 LQKQQEIEAIK
-719 VQDSITSNNIASIK
+719 IQDSITSNNIASIK

-759 LKLSITAKYHTQR
+759 LKLSIIAKYHTQR

-793 EIAALGEGLDK
+793 EIAALSEGLDK

-824 ILVNEQIESINK
+824 ILVNEQIEAINK
-836 KYNKQIL
+836 KYDKQIL

-855 LLNQFANE
+855 LINQFANE

-871 AQLEAEIATSRV
+871 VQLEAEIATSRV
-883 TNIQADRLEELGFT
+883 TNRQTDRIEELGFT

-902 NIRRYYDNIRD
+902 SIRRYYDNIRD

-933 VDIDI
+933 TDIDI

-944 NRDRLLALEDSLRQG
+944 NRDRLIALEDSLRQG
-959 LINQEEYDRE
+959 LITKEEYDRE
-969 VQKEM
+969 IQKEM

-994 IQKQADAEAKN
+994 IQKQTDAEAKN

-1046 LTNAKK
+1046 LSNAKK

-1091 LEKSVSES
+1091 LEKSVSKS

-1253 TNALAVPPW
+1253 TNALAVQPW

>member
-51 LQSIRSELE
+51 LQSIRNELE
-60 DATDGWEDFSDK
+60 NATDGWEDFSDR

-117 KINFNVSNLEK
+117 KINRNISNLEK

-133 KEFSKAI
+133 KEFNKAI
-140 KEASNTELDTKIN
+140 KEVSNTELDTKIN

-160 LQFDDVDQAIGALED
+160 LQFDDVDQAIGVLED
-175 KLNQLASTGK
+175 KLNQLASSGK

-273 QLQTETT
+273 QLQTQTT

-321 NSLIKYWRNNDAIYR
+321 NNLIKYWSYNDLIYR
-336 YNEALEEQKK
+336 YNEAIKAQKEE
-346 VISDTSKEYGIF
+346 IESTLGLYNMLLHN
-358 ISDIKKSYEDYLSP
+358 ISDIYELSP
-372 KAKSLLDIGDT
+372 NAQAMLKIGDT
-383 SEARKEITELYNLLK
+383 SAARKEVEEYFAAFDDPK
-398 DIGDSD
+398 SK
-404 GAEALKDTF
+404 EALKEILSIFDQVDDKIN
-413 GMLDNIDKKVKY
+413 GLDSTKK
-425 LDTTRELKKVKEEL
+425 LKDLQDQISE
-439 ESFGIIMGSMPKKM
+439 FGIVVGAMPQKT
-453 NLLQRGAIVA
+453 NLLQK
-463 VNGIKA
+463 GISKVVIGVKS
-469 LAVAFKALASSTVVL
+469 LAVAFKALVSSTVVL

-582 LANNLNVTGF
+582 LADNLNVTGF

-599 SKDIDEFTEKFN
+599 SKNIDEFTEKFN
-611 KLAIAVQNKSKW
+611 NLAIAVQNKSKW

-689 QVLKLNIDQIR
+689 KVLKLNIDQIR

-719 VQDSITSNNIASIK
+719 IQDSITSNNIASIK

-759 LKLSITAKYHTQR
+759 LKLSIIAKYHTQR

-793 EIAALGEGLDK
+793 EIAALSEGLDK

-836 KYNKQIL
+836 KYDKQIL

-883 TNIQADRLEELGFT
+883 TNRQADRLEELGFT

-913 IQIEEASKL
+913 IQIEEANKL

-938 ENEKQR
+938 ESEKQR

-969 VQKEM
+969 IQKEM

>member
-51 LQSIRSELE
+51 LQSIRNELE
-60 DATDGWEDFSDK
+60 NATDGWEDFSDR

-140 KEASNTELDTKIN
+140 KEVSNTELDTKVN

-175 KLNQLASTGK
+175 KLNQLAASGK

-273 QLQTETT
+273 QLQTQTT
-280 LTSKVFNIF
+280 LTSKVFNVF

-321 NSLIKYWRNNDAIYR
+321 NNLIKYWSYNDLIYR
-336 YNEALEEQKK
+336 YNEAIKAQKEE
-346 VISDTSKEYGIF
+346 IESTLGLYNILLHN
-358 ISDIKKSYEDYLSP
+358 ISDIYELSP
-372 KAKSLLDIGDT
+372 NAQAMLNIGDT
-383 SEARKEITELYNLLK
+383 SAARKEVEEYFAAFDDPK
-398 DIGDSD
+398 SK
-404 GAEALKDTF
+404 EALKEILSIFDQVDDKIS
-413 GMLDNIDKKVKY
+413 GLDSTKK
-425 LDTTRELKKVKEEL
+425 LKDLQEQISE
-439 ESFGIIMGSMPKKM
+439 FGIVIGAMPQKT
-453 NLLQRGAIVA
+453 NLLQK
-463 VNGIKA
+463 GISKVVIGVKS
-469 LAVAFKALASSTVVL
+469 LAAAFKALVSSTVVL

-540 HLAELNVISNQTKLN
+540 HLAELNVISNQTKLT

-582 LANNLNVTGF
+582 LADNLNVTGF
-592 KIDWLGE
+592 RIDWLGE
-599 SKDIDEFTEKFN
+599 SKNIDEFTEKFN
-611 KLAIAVQNKSKW
+611 NLAIAVQNKSKW

-655 GSKELE
+655 GTKELE

-689 QVLKLNIDQIR
+689 KVLKLNIDQIR

-719 VQDSITSNNIASIK
+719 IQDSITSNNIASIK

-793 EIAALGEGLDK
+793 EIAALSEGLDK

-855 LLNQFANE
+855 LINQFANE
-863 NRQIQQQI
+863 NKQIQQQI

-883 TNIQADRLEELGFT
+883 TNRQTDRIEELGFT

-902 NIRRYYDNIRD
+902 SIRRYYDNIRD
-913 IQIEEASKL
+913 IQIEEANKL

-969 VQKEM
+969 IQKEM

-994 IQKQADAEAKN
+994 IQKQTNAEAKN

-1091 LEKSVSES
+1091 LEKSVSKS
-1099 IKDVNLDLNELVS
+1099 IKDVNLDLNQLVS

-1359 MTTGSKFANG
+1359 MTAGSKFANG

>member
-51 LQSIRSELE
+51 LQSIRNELE
-60 DATDGWEDFSDK
+60 NATDGWEDFSDR

-117 KINFNVSNLEK
+117 KINFNISNLEK

-140 KEASNTELDTKIN
+140 KEVSNTELDTKVN

-175 KLNQLASTGK
+175 KLNQLAASGK

-273 QLQTETT
+273 QLQTQTT
-280 LTSKVFNIF
+280 LTSKVFNVF

-321 NSLIKYWRNNDAIYR
+321 NNLIKYWSYNDLIYR
-336 YNEALEEQKK
+336 YNEAIKAQKEE
-346 VISDTSKEYGIF
+346 IESTLGLYNILLHN
-358 ISDIKKSYEDYLSP
+358 ISDIYELSP
-372 KAKSLLDIGDT
+372 NAQAMLNIGDT
-383 SEARKEITELYNLLK
+383 SAARKEVEEYFAAFDDPK
-398 DIGDSD
+398 SK
-404 GAEALKDTF
+404 EALKEILSIFDQVDDKIS
-413 GMLDNIDKKVKY
+413 GLDSTKK
-425 LDTTRELKKVKEEL
+425 LKDLQEQISE
-439 ESFGIIMGSMPKKM
+439 FGIVIGAMPQKT
-453 NLLQRGAIVA
+453 NLLQK
-463 VNGIKA
+463 GISKVVIGVKS
-469 LAVAFKALASSTVVL
+469 LAAAFKALVSSTVVL

-540 HLAELNVISNQTKLN
+540 HLAELNVISNQTKLT

-582 LANNLNVTGF
+582 LADNLNVTGF

-599 SKDIDEFTEKFN
+599 SKNIDEFTEKFN
-611 KLAIAVQNKSKW
+611 NLAIAVQNKSKW

-655 GSKELE
+655 GTKELE

-689 QVLKLNIDQIR
+689 KVLKLNIDQIR

-719 VQDSITSNNIASIK
+719 IQDSITSNNIASIK

-793 EIAALGEGLDK
+793 EIAALSEGLDK

-855 LLNQFANE
+855 LINQFANE
-863 NRQIQQQI
+863 NKQIQQQI

-883 TNIQADRLEELGFT
+883 TNRQADRVEELGFT

-902 NIRRYYDNIRD
+902 SIRRYYDNIRD
-913 IQIEEASKL
+913 IQIEEANKL
-922 SKINVE
+922 SKINIE

-933 VDIDI
+933 TDVDI

-944 NRDRLLALEDSLRQG
+944 NKDRLLALEDSLRQG
-959 LINQEEYDRE
+959 LITKEEYDRE
-969 VQKEM
+969 IQKEM

-1046 LTNAKK
+1046 LSNAKK

-1091 LEKSVSES
+1091 LEKSVSKS
-1099 IKDVNLDLNELVS
+1099 IKDVNLDLNQLVS

-1359 MTTGSKFANG
+1359 MTAGSKFANG

>member
-27 LNDLENRLESI
+27 LDDLKNRLESI

-51 LQSIRSELE
+51 LQSIRNELE
-60 DATDGWEDFSDK
+60 NATDGWEDFSDR

-117 KINFNVSNLEK
+117 KINFNISNLEK

-160 LQFDDVDQAIGALED
+160 LQFDDVDQAIGTLED
-175 KLNQLASTGK
+175 KLNQLAASGK

-273 QLQTETT
+273 QLQTQTT

-311 SAYDKLGKSV
+311 SAYDKLGKRVS
-321 NSLIKYWRNNDAIYR
+321 NLINYWRNNDAIYR
-336 YNEALEEQKK
+336 YNEALENQKK
-346 VISDTSKEYGIF
+346 NIADTSKEYGIL
-358 ISDIKKSYEDYLSP
+358 IRDIKDIHKDNLSP
-372 KAKSLLDIGDT
+372 EAKSLLDIGDI
-383 SEARKEITELYNLLK
+383 SKAKEEITEYYEQF
-398 DIGDSD
+398 GDNQT
-404 GAEALKDTF
+404 AVEALEDINEWFTKIDQQVKD
-413 GMLDNIDKKVKY
+413 LDSTK
-425 LDTTRELKKVKEEL
+425 ELKKAKEEL
-439 ESFGIIMGSMPKKM
+439 ESFGIVMDTMPKKM
-453 NLLQRGAIVA
+453 NLLQRGAILA
-463 VNGIKA
+463 VNGIKS
-469 LAVAFKALASSTVVL
+469 LAVAFKALVSSTVVL

-525 DNTNSSLEKYIDNLE
+525 DNTNSSLEKYINNLE

-582 LANNLNVTGF
+582 LADNLNVTGF

-599 SKDIDEFTEKFN
+599 SKNIDEFTEKFN
-611 KLAIAVQNKSKW
+611 NLAIAVQNKSKW

-689 QVLKLNIDQIR
+689 KVLKLNIDQIR

-719 VQDSITSNNIASIK
+719 IQDSITSNNIASIK

-759 LKLSITAKYHTQR
+759 LKLSIIAKYHTQR

-793 EIAALGEGLDK
+793 EIAALSEGLDK

-824 ILVNEQIESINK
+824 ILVNEQIEAINK
-836 KYNKQIL
+836 KYDKQIL

-883 TNIQADRLEELGFT
+883 TNRQADRVEELGFT

-913 IQIEEASKL
+913 IQIEEANKL

-969 VQKEM
+969 IQKEM

-1017 LNEAYSNVEDNGIK
+1017 INEAYSNIEDNGIK

-1091 LEKSVSES
+1091 LEKSVSKS

-1282 IKKQKYAKGGILVGK
+1282 IKKQKYAKGGVLVGK

>member
-27 LNDLENRLESI
+27 LDDLKNRLESI

-117 KINFNVSNLEK
+117 KINFNISNLEK

-140 KEASNTELDTKIN
+140 KEVSNTELDTKVN

-160 LQFDDVDQAIGALED
+160 LQFDDVDQAIGTLED
-175 KLNQLASTGK
+175 KLNQLAASGK

-273 QLQTETT
+273 QLQTQTT
-280 LTSKVFNIF
+280 LTSKVFNVF

-311 SAYDKLGKSV
+311 SAYDKLGKRV
-321 NSLIKYWRNNDAIYR
+321 NSLINYWRNNDAIYR
-336 YNEALEEQKK
+336 YNEALELQKK
-346 VISDTSKEYGIF
+346 NIADTSKEYSIF
-358 ISDIKKSYEDYLSP
+358 IKDIKASYKDILSSQ
-372 KAKSLLDIGDT
+372 AIDLLDIGDT
-383 SEARKEITELYNLLK
+383 SEARKELTEFYK
-398 DIGDSD
+398 DIEDLDSV
-404 GAEALKDTF
+404 EALEDLYKMF
-413 GMLDNIDKKVKY
+413 DNIDNKVKD
-425 LDTTRELKKVKEEL
+425 LDSTKELEKLKEEL
-439 ESFGIIMGSMPKKM
+439 NSFGIIVGSMPKKM
-453 NLLQRGAIVA
+453 TLLQRGAIVA

-469 LAVAFKALASSTVVL
+469 LAVAFKALVSSTVVL

-582 LANNLNVTGF
+582 LADNLNVTGF

-599 SKDIDEFTEKFN
+599 SKNIDEFTEKFN
-611 KLAIAVQNKSKW
+611 NLAIAVQNKSKW

-655 GSKELE
+655 GTKELE

-689 QVLKLNIDQIR
+689 KVLKLNIDQIR

-708 LQRQQEIEAIK
+708 LQRQQEIEAVKI
-719 VQDSITSNNIASIK
+719 QDSITSNNIASIK

-793 EIAALGEGLDK
+793 EIAALSEGLDK

-855 LLNQFANE
+855 LINQFANE

-883 TNIQADRLEELGFT
+883 TNRQTDRIEELGFT

-902 NIRRYYDNIRD
+902 SIRRYYDKIRD

-922 SKINVE
+922 SKINIE

-969 VQKEM
+969 IQKEM

-1046 LTNAKK
+1046 LSNAKK

-1091 LEKSVSES
+1091 LEKSVSKS
-1099 IKDVNLDLNELVS
+1099 IKDVNLDLNQLVS

-1359 MTTGSKFANG
+1359 MTAGSKFANG

>member
-51 LQSIRSELE
+51 LQSIRNELE
-60 DATDGWEDFSDK
+60 NATDGWEDFSDR

-117 KINFNVSNLEK
+117 KINFNISNLEK

-140 KEASNTELDTKIN
+140 KEVSNTELDTKVN

-175 KLNQLASTGK
+175 KLNQLAASGK

-273 QLQTETT
+273 QLQTQTT
-280 LTSKVFNIF
+280 LTSKVFNVF

-321 NSLIKYWRNNDAIYR
+321 NNLIKYWSYNDLIYR
-336 YNEALEEQKK
+336 YNEAIKAQKEE
-346 VISDTSKEYGIF
+346 IESTLGLYNILLHN
-358 ISDIKKSYEDYLSP
+358 ISDIYELSP
-372 KAKSLLDIGDT
+372 NAQAMLNIGDT
-383 SEARKEITELYNLLK
+383 SAARKEVEEYFAAFDDPK
-398 DIGDSD
+398 SK
-404 GAEALKDTF
+404 EALKEILSIFDQADDKIS
-413 GMLDNIDKKVKY
+413 GLDSTKK
-425 LDTTRELKKVKEEL
+425 LKDLQEQISE
-439 ESFGIIMGSMPKKM
+439 FGIVIGAMPQKT
-453 NLLQRGAIVA
+453 NLLQK
-463 VNGIKA
+463 GISKVVIGVKS
-469 LAVAFKALASSTVVL
+469 LAAAFKALVSSTVVL

-540 HLAELNVISNQTKLN
+540 HLAELNVISNQTKLT

-582 LANNLNVTGF
+582 LADNLNVTGF
-592 KIDWLGE
+592 RIDWLGE
-599 SKDIDEFTEKFN
+599 SKNIDEFTEKFN
-611 KLAIAVQNKSKW
+611 NLAIAVQNKSKW

-655 GSKELE
+655 GTKELE

-689 QVLKLNIDQIR
+689 KVLKLNIDQIR

-719 VQDSITSNNIASIK
+719 IQDSITSNNIASIK

-793 EIAALGEGLDK
+793 EIAALSEGLDK

-824 ILVNEQIESINK
+824 ILVNEQIEAINK
-836 KYNKQIL
+836 KYDKQIL

-855 LLNQFANE
+855 LINQFANE
-863 NRQIQQQI
+863 NKQIQQQI

-883 TNIQADRLEELGFT
+883 TNRQADRIEELGFT

-902 NIRRYYDNIRD
+902 SIRRYYDKIRD
-913 IQIEEASKL
+913 IQIEEANKL

-933 VDIDI
+933 TDVDI

-944 NRDRLLALEDSLRQG
+944 NKDRLLALEDSLRQG
-959 LINQEEYDRE
+959 LITKEEYDRE
-969 VQKEM
+969 IQNEM

-994 IQKQADAEAKN
+994 IQKQTNAEAKN

-1091 LEKSVSES
+1091 LEKSVSKS
-1099 IKDVNLDLNELVS
+1099 IKDVNLDLNQLVS

-1359 MTTGSKFANG
+1359 MTAGSKFANG

>member
-51 LQSIRSELE
+51 LQSIRNELE
-60 DATDGWEDFSDK
+60 NATDGWEDFSDK

-117 KINFNVSNLEK
+117 KINLNISNLEK

-175 KLNQLASTGK
+175 KLNQLAASGK

-273 QLQTETT
+273 QLQTQTT
-280 LTSKVFNIF
+280 LTSKVFNVF

-299 VDKGVKSIPLLG
+299 VDKGIKSIPLLG

-321 NSLIKYWRNNDAIYR
+321 NNLIKYWSYNDLIYR
-336 YNEALEEQKK
+336 YNEAIKAQKEEIESTLGLYNILLHN
-346 VISDTSKEYGIF
+346 ISDV
-358 ISDIKKSYEDYLSP
+358 YELSP
-372 KAKSLLDIGDT
+372 NAQAMLNIGDT
-383 SEARKEITELYNLLK
+383 SAARKEVEEYFAAFDDPK
-398 DIGDSD
+398 SK
-404 GAEALKDTF
+404 EALKEILSIFDQVDDKVN
-413 GMLDNIDKKVKY
+413 GLDSTKK
-425 LDTTRELKKVKEEL
+425 LKDLQDQISE
-439 ESFGIIMGSMPKKM
+439 FGIVIGAMPQKT
-453 NLLQRGAIVA
+453 NLLQK
-463 VNGIKA
+463 GISKVVIGVKS
-469 LAVAFKALASSTVVL
+469 LAVAFKALVSSTVVL

-582 LANNLNVTGF
+582 LADNLNVTGF

-599 SKDIDEFTEKFN
+599 SKNIDEFTEKFN
-611 KLAIAVQNKSKW
+611 NLAIAVQNKSKW

-689 QVLKLNIDQIR
+689 KVLKLNIDQIR

-719 VQDSITSNNIASIK
+719 IQDSITSNNIASIK

-759 LKLSITAKYHTQR
+759 LKLSIIAKYHTQR

-824 ILVNEQIESINK
+824 ILVNEQIEAINK
-836 KYNKQIL
+836 KYDKQIL

-855 LLNQFANE
+855 LINQFANE

-883 TNIQADRLEELGFT
+883 TNRQADRLEELGFT

-922 SKINVE
+922 SKINIE
-928 KVEFQ
+928 KAEFQ
-933 VDIDI
+933 TDVDI

-969 VQKEM
+969 IQKEM

-994 IQKQADAEAKN
+994 IQKQTDAEAKN

-1046 LTNAKK
+1046 LSNAKK

-1091 LEKSVSES
+1091 LEKSVSKS

-1297 SHNAGGIPVGMTG
+1297 SHKAGGIPVGMTG

>member
-27 LNDLENRLESI
+27 LDDLKNRLESI

-140 KEASNTELDTKIN
+140 KEVSNTELDTKVN

-160 LQFDDVDQAIGALED
+160 LQFDDVDQAIGTLED
-175 KLNQLASTGK
+175 KLNQLAASGK

-273 QLQTETT
+273 QLQTQTT
-280 LTSKVFNIF
+280 LTSKVFNVF

-311 SAYDKLGKSV
+311 SAYDKLGKRV
-321 NSLIKYWRNNDAIYR
+321 NSLINYWRNNDAIYR
-336 YNEALEEQKK
+336 YNEALELQKK
-346 VISDTSKEYGIF
+346 NIADTSKEYSIF
-358 ISDIKKSYEDYLSP
+358 IKDIKASYKDILSSQ
-372 KAKSLLDIGDT
+372 AIDLLDIGDT
-383 SEARKEITELYNLLK
+383 SEARKELTEFYK
-398 DIGDSD
+398 DIEDLDSV
-404 GAEALKDTF
+404 EALEDLYKMF
-413 GMLDNIDKKVKY
+413 DNIDNKVKD
-425 LDTTRELKKVKEEL
+425 LDSTKELEKLKEEL
-439 ESFGIIMGSMPKKM
+439 NSFGIIVGSMPKKM
-453 NLLQRGAIVA
+453 TLLQRGAIVA

-582 LANNLNVTGF
+582 LADNLNVTGF

-599 SKDIDEFTEKFN
+599 SKNIDEFTEKFN
-611 KLAIAVQNKSKW
+611 NLAIAVQNKSKW

-655 GSKELE
+655 GTKELE

-689 QVLKLNIDQIR
+689 KVLKLNIDQIR

-708 LQRQQEIEAIK
+708 LQRQQEIEAVKI
-719 VQDSITSNNIASIK
+719 QDSITSNNIASIK

-793 EIAALGEGLDK
+793 EIAALSEGLDK

-855 LLNQFANE
+855 LINQFANE

-883 TNIQADRLEELGFT
+883 TNRQTDRIEELGFT

-902 NIRRYYDNIRD
+902 SIRRYYDKIRD
-913 IQIEEASKL
+913 IQIEEANKL
-922 SKINVE
+922 SKINIE

-969 VQKEM
+969 IQKEM

-994 IQKQADAEAKN
+994 IQKQTNAEAKN

-1046 LTNAKK
+1046 LSNAKK

-1091 LEKSVSES
+1091 LEKSVSKS
-1099 IKDVNLDLNELVS
+1099 IKDVNLDLNQLVS

-1359 MTTGSKFANG
+1359 MTAGSKFANG

>member
-51 LQSIRSELE
+51 LQSIRNELE
-60 DATDGWEDFSDK
+60 NATDGWEDFSDK

-117 KINFNVSNLEK
+117 KINFNISNLEK

-140 KEASNTELDTKIN
+140 KEASNTELDTKVN

-273 QLQTETT
+273 QLQTQTT

-321 NSLIKYWRNNDAIYR
+321 NNVINYWRNNDAIYR
-336 YNEALEEQKK
+336 YNEALENQKK
-346 VISDTSKEYGIF
+346 NIADTSKEYGLLIRDLK
-358 ISDIKKSYEDYLSP
+358 DIYELSP
-372 KAKSLLDIGDT
+372 QAISLLDIGDT
-383 SEARKEITELYNLLK
+383 SEARKEITEYYEQF
-398 DIGDSD
+398 GDNEV
-404 GAEALKDTF
+404 ATEALEDILKW
-413 GMLDNIDKKVKY
+413 LDDIDNKVKD
-425 LDTTRELKKVKEEL
+425 LDSTKELKKAKEEL
-439 ESFGIIMGSMPKKM
+439 ESFGIVIGSMPKKM
-453 NLLQRGAIVA
+453 SLLQRSTVVAI
-463 VNGIKA
+463 NGIKA
-469 LAVAFKALASSTVVL
+469 LAVAFKALVSSTVVL

-555 ETINEYSKALDNA
+555 ETINEYSKALNNA

-582 LANNLNVTGF
+582 LADNLNVTGF

-599 SKDIDEFTEKFN
+599 SKNIDEFTEKFN
-611 KLAIAVQNKSKW
+611 NLAIAVQNKSKW

-689 QVLKLNIDQIR
+689 KVLKLNIDQIR

-708 LQRQQEIEAIK
+708 LQRQQEIESIK
-719 VQDSITSNNIASIK
+719 IQDSITSNNIASIK

-759 LKLSITAKYHTQR
+759 LKLSIIAKYHTQR

-793 EIAALGEGLDK
+793 EIAALSEGLDK

-836 KYNKQIL
+836 KYDKLIL

-883 TNIQADRLEELGFT
+883 TNRQADRIEELGFT

-933 VDIDI
+933 TDVDI

-959 LINQEEYDRE
+959 LITKEEYDRE
-969 VQKEM
+969 IQKEM

-994 IQKQADAEAKN
+994 IQKQTNAEAKN

-1046 LTNAKK
+1046 LSNAKK

>member
-117 KINFNVSNLEK
+117 KINFNISNLEK

-140 KEASNTELDTKIN
+140 KEVSNTELDTKVN

-160 LQFDDVDQAIGALED
+160 LQFDDVDQAIGTLED
-175 KLNQLASTGK
+175 KLNQLAASGK

-273 QLQTETT
+273 QLQTQTT
-280 LTSKVFNIF
+280 LTSKIFNIF

-321 NSLIKYWRNNDAIYR
+321 SNLIKYWSYNDLIYR
-336 YNEALEEQKK
+336 YNEAIKAQKEE
-346 VISDTSKEYGIF
+346 IESTLGLYNILLHN
-358 ISDIKKSYEDYLSP
+358 ISDIYELSP
-372 KAKSLLDIGDT
+372 NAQAMLNIGDT
-383 SEARKEITELYNLLK
+383 SAARKEVEEYFAAFDDPK
-398 DIGDSD
+398 SK
-404 GAEALKDTF
+404 EALKEILSIFDQV
-413 GMLDNIDKKVKY
+413 DDKISG
-425 LDTTRELKKVKEEL
+425 LDTTKKLKDLQEQISE
-439 ESFGIIMGSMPKKM
+439 FGIVIGAMPQKT
-453 NLLQRGAIVA
+453 NLLQK
-463 VNGIKA
+463 GISKVVIGVKS
-469 LAVAFKALASSTVVL
+469 LAAAFKALVSSTVVL

-540 HLAELNVISNQTKLN
+540 HLAELNVISNQTKLT

-582 LANNLNVTGF
+582 LADNLNVTGF
-592 KIDWLGE
+592 RIDWLGE
-599 SKDIDEFTEKFN
+599 SKNIDEFTEKFN
-611 KLAIAVQNKSKW
+611 NLAIAVQNKSKW

-655 GSKELE
+655 GTKELE

-689 QVLKLNIDQIR
+689 KVLKLNIDQIR

-708 LQRQQEIEAIK
+708 LQRQQEIEAVKI
-719 VQDSITSNNIASIK
+719 QDSITSNNIASIK

-793 EIAALGEGLDK
+793 EIAALSEGLDK

-855 LLNQFANE
+855 LINQFANE

-883 TNIQADRLEELGFT
+883 TNRQSDRIEELGFT

-902 NIRRYYDNIRD
+902 SIRRYYDKIRD

-969 VQKEM
+969 IQKEM

-1046 LTNAKK
+1046 LSNAKK

-1091 LEKSVSES
+1091 LEKSVSKS
-1099 IKDVNLDLNELVS
+1099 IKDVNLDLNQLVS

-1359 MTTGSKFANG
+1359 MTAGSKFANG

>member
-43 DVSELKSN
+43 DVSDLKSN
-51 LQSIRSELE
+51 LQSIRNELE
-60 DATDGWEDFSDK
+60 NATDGWEDFADK

-85 YVKDIKFDN
+85 NVKDIKFDN

-117 KINFNVSNLEK
+117 KINFNISNLEK

-140 KEASNTELDTKIN
+140 KEVSNTELDTKVN
-153 INLDEVT
+153 INLDGLT

-273 QLQTETT
+273 QLQTQTT
-280 LTSKVFNIF
+280 LTSKVFNVF

-321 NSLIKYWRNNDAIYR
+321 NNLINYWGYNDLIYR
-336 YNEALEEQKK
+336 YNEAVKAQKEE
-346 VISDTSKEYGIF
+346 IESTLGLYNILLHN
-358 ISDIKKSYEDYLSP
+358 ISDIYELSP
-372 KAKSLLDIGDT
+372 NAQAMLNIGDT
-383 SEARKEITELYNLLK
+383 SAARKEVEEYFAAFDDPK
-398 DIGDSD
+398 SK
-404 GAEALKDTF
+404 EALKEILSIFDQVDDKIS
-413 GMLDNIDKKVKY
+413 GLDSTKK
-425 LDTTRELKKVKEEL
+425 LKDLQDQISE
-439 ESFGIIMGSMPKKM
+439 FGIVVGAMPQKT
-453 NLLQRGAIVA
+453 NLLQK
-463 VNGIKA
+463 GISKVVIGVKS
-469 LAVAFKALASSTVVL
+469 LAVAFKALATSTVVL

-555 ETINEYSKALDNA
+555 ETINEYNKALDNA

-582 LANNLNVTGF
+582 LADNLNVTGF

-599 SKDIDEFTEKFN
+599 SKNIDEFTEKFN
-611 KLAIAVQNKSKW
+611 NLAIAVQNKSKW

-655 GSKELE
+655 GSQELE

-689 QVLKLNIDQIR
+689 KVLKLNIDQIR

-719 VQDSITSNNIASIK
+719 IQDSITSNNIASIK

-759 LKLSITAKYHTQR
+759 LKLSIIAKYHTQR

-793 EIAALGEGLDK
+793 EIAALSEGLDK

-855 LLNQFANE
+855 LINQFANE

-883 TNIQADRLEELGFT
+883 TNRQTDRIEELGFT

-902 NIRRYYDNIRD
+902 SIRRYYDKIRD

-922 SKINVE
+922 SKINIE

-933 VDIDI
+933 TDADI

-944 NRDRLLALEDSLRQG
+944 NRDRLISLEDSLRQG
-959 LINQEEYDRE
+959 LITKEEYDRE
-969 VQKEM
+969 IQKEM

-1091 LEKSVSES
+1091 LEKSVSKS
-1099 IKDVNLDLNELVS
+1099 IKDVNLDLNQLVS

>member
-27 LNDLENRLESI
+27 LDDLKNRLESI

-51 LQSIRSELE
+51 LQSIRNELE
-60 DATDGWEDFSDK
+60 NATDGWEDFSDR

-117 KINFNVSNLEK
+117 KINFNISNLEK

-140 KEASNTELDTKIN
+140 KEVSNTELDTKVN

-160 LQFDDVDQAIGALED
+160 LQFDDVDQAIGTLED
-175 KLNQLASTGK
+175 KLNQLAASGK

-273 QLQTETT
+273 QLQTQTT
-280 LTSKVFNIF
+280 LTSKVFNVF

-321 NSLIKYWRNNDAIYR
+321 NSLIKYWSYNDLIYR
-336 YNEALEEQKK
+336 YNEAIKAQKEE
-346 VISDTSKEYGIF
+346 IESTLGLYNILLHN
-358 ISDIKKSYEDYLSP
+358 ISDIYELSP
-372 KAKSLLDIGDT
+372 NAQAMLKIGDT
-383 SEARKEITELYNLLK
+383 SAARKEVEEYFAAFDDPK
-398 DIGDSD
+398 SK
-404 GAEALKDTF
+404 EALKEILSIFDQVDDKIS
-413 GMLDNIDKKVKY
+413 GLDSTKK
-425 LDTTRELKKVKEEL
+425 LKDLQEQISE
-439 ESFGIIMGSMPKKM
+439 FGIVIGAMPQKA
-453 NLLQRGAIVA
+453 NLLQK
-463 VNGIKA
+463 GISKVVIGVKS
-469 LAVAFKALASSTVVL
+469 LAVAFKALVSSTVVL

-540 HLAELNVISNQTKLN
+540 HLAELNVISNQTKLT

-568 INNLQKLNSIQGKS
+568 ISNLQKLNSIQGKS
-582 LANNLNVTGF
+582 LADNLNVTGF

-599 SKDIDEFTEKFN
+599 SKNIDEFTEKFN
-611 KLAIAVQNKSKW
+611 NLAIAVQNKSKW

-655 GSKELE
+655 GTKELE

-689 QVLKLNIDQIR
+689 KVLKLNIDQIR

-719 VQDSITSNNIASIK
+719 IQDSITSNNIASIK

-793 EIAALGEGLDK
+793 EIAALSEGLDK

-855 LLNQFANE
+855 LINQFANE
-863 NRQIQQQI
+863 NKQIQQQI
-871 AQLEAEIATSRV
+871 VQLEAEIATSRV
-883 TNIQADRLEELGFT
+883 TNRQADRVEELGFT

-902 NIRRYYDNIRD
+902 SIRRYYDNIRD
-913 IQIEEASKL
+913 IQIEEANKL
-922 SKINVE
+922 SKINIE

-969 VQKEM
+969 IQNEM

-1017 LNEAYSNVEDNGIK
+1017 INEAYSNVEDNGIK

-1046 LTNAKK
+1046 LSNAKK

-1091 LEKSVSES
+1091 LEKSVSKS
-1099 IKDVNLDLNELVS
+1099 IKDVNLDLNQLVS

-1359 MTTGSKFANG
+1359 MTAGSKFANG

>member
-51 LQSIRSELE
+51 LQSIRNELE
-60 DATDGWEDFSDK
+60 NATDGWEDFSDR

-85 YVKDIKFDN
+85 NVKDIKFDN

-117 KINFNVSNLEK
+117 KINFNISNLEK

-140 KEASNTELDTKIN
+140 KEASNTELDTKVN

-160 LQFDDVDQAIGALED
+160 LQFDDVDQAIGVLED
-175 KLNQLASTGK
+175 KLNQLAASGK

-273 QLQTETT
+273 QLQTQTT

-321 NSLIKYWRNNDAIYR
+321 NNLIKYWSYNDLIYR
-336 YNEALEEQKK
+336 YNEAIKAQKEE
-346 VISDTSKEYGIF
+346 IESTLGLYNMLLHN
-358 ISDIKKSYEDYLSP
+358 ISDIYELSP
-372 KAKSLLDIGDT
+372 NAQAMLKIGDT
-383 SEARKEITELYNLLK
+383 SAARKEVEEYFATFDDPKAKESLKEILSIFDQVDDKISGLDSTKKLK
-398 DIGDSD
+398 DLQDQIS
-404 GAEALKDTF
+404 E
-413 GMLDNIDKKVKY
+413 
-425 LDTTRELKKVKEEL
+425 
-439 ESFGIIMGSMPKKM
+439 FGIVVGAMPQKT
-453 NLLQRGAIVA
+453 NLLQK
-463 VNGIKA
+463 GISKVVIGVKS
-469 LAVAFKALASSTVVL
+469 LAVAFKALVSSTVVL

-582 LANNLNVTGF
+582 LADNLNVTGF

-599 SKDIDEFTEKFN
+599 SKNIDEFTEKFN
-611 KLAIAVQNKSKW
+611 NLAIAVQNKSKW

-689 QVLKLNIDQIR
+689 KVLKLNIDQIR

-708 LQRQQEIEAIK
+708 LQRQQEIESIK
-719 VQDSITSNNIASIK
+719 IQDSITSNNIASIK

-793 EIAALGEGLDK
+793 EIAALSEGLDK

-824 ILVNEQIESINK
+824 ILVNEQIEAINK

-883 TNIQADRLEELGFT
+883 TNRQADRVEELGFT

-902 NIRRYYDNIRD
+902 SIRRYYDKIRD

-922 SKINVE
+922 SKINIE

-933 VDIDI
+933 TDVDI

-944 NRDRLLALEDSLRQG
+944 NKDRLLALEDSLRQG
-959 LINQEEYDRE
+959 LITKEEYDRE
-969 VQKEM
+969 IQKEM

-1046 LTNAKK
+1046 LSNAKK

-1091 LEKSVSES
+1091 LEKSVSKS

-1253 TNALAVPPW
+1253 TNALAVQPW

>member
-117 KINFNVSNLEK
+117 KINLNISNLEK

-140 KEASNTELDTKIN
+140 KEASNTELDTKVN
-153 INLDEVT
+153 INLDGLT

-273 QLQTETT
+273 QLQTQTT

-311 SAYDKLGKSV
+311 SAYDKLGKKV
-321 NSLIKYWRNNDAIYR
+321 NDVTKYWRNNDAIYR
-336 YNEALEEQKK
+336 YIDAIEKQKK
-346 VISDTSKEYGIF
+346 VIADTSKEYGLLVRDF
-358 ISDIKKSYEDYLSP
+358 KDIYQFDLSP
-372 KAKSLLDIGDT
+372 KAKNLLDIGDT
-383 SEARKEITELYNLLK
+383 SEARKEITKLYKSLN
-398 DIGDSD
+398 DPNAI
-404 GAEALKDTF
+404 EALE
-413 GMLDNIDKKVKY
+413 GVYESLDAIDNKVKD
-425 LDTTRELKKVKEEL
+425 LDSTKELKKVKEEL
-439 ESFGIIMGSMPKKM
+439 ESFGIVAGSLPKKM
-453 NLLQRGAIVA
+453 TLLQRSTVVA

-469 LAVAFKALASSTVVL
+469 LAAAFKALVSSTVVL

-568 INNLQKLNSIQGKS
+568 ITNLQKLNSIQGKS
-582 LANNLNVTGF
+582 LADNLNVTGF

-611 KLAIAVQNKSKW
+611 NLAIAVQNKSKW

-700 QYYSEIQK
+700 QYYNEIQK
-708 LQRQQEIEAIK
+708 LQKQQEIEAIK

-759 LKLSITAKYHTQR
+759 LKLSIIAKYHTQR

-793 EIAALGEGLDK
+793 EIAALSEGLDK

-863 NRQIQQQI
+863 NKQIQQQI

-883 TNIQADRLEELGFT
+883 TNRQADRIEELGFT

-922 SKINVE
+922 SKINIE
-928 KVEFQ
+928 KAEFQ
-933 VDIDI
+933 TDVDI

-1046 LTNAKK
+1046 LSNAKK

>member
-51 LQSIRSELE
+51 LQSIRNELE
-60 DATDGWEDFSDK
+60 NATDGWEDFADK

-85 YVKDIKFDN
+85 SVKDVKFDN

-117 KINFNVSNLEK
+117 KINLNISNLDK

-160 LQFDDVDQAIGALED
+160 LQFDDVDQAIGVLED
-175 KLNQLASTGK
+175 KLNQLAASGK

-273 QLQTETT
+273 QLQNQTT
-280 LTSKVFNIF
+280 LTSKVFNVF

-311 SAYDKLGKSV
+311 SAYDKLGKTVSNV
-321 NSLIKYWRNNDAIYR
+321 INYWRNNDAIYK
-336 YNEALEEQKK
+336 YNEALENQKK
-346 VISDTSKEYGIF
+346 NIADTSKEYGIL
-358 ISDIKKSYEDYLSP
+358 IRDLKDIHKDNLSP
-372 KAKSLLDIGDT
+372 QAIDLLDIGDV
-383 SEARKEITELYNLLK
+383 SKAREEITEYYEQF
-398 DIGDSD
+398 GDNQT
-404 GAEALKDTF
+404 AVEALEDINGWFTKIDQQVKD
-413 GMLDNIDKKVKY
+413 LDSTK
-425 LDTTRELKKVKEEL
+425 ELKKAKEEL
-439 ESFGIIMGSMPKKM
+439 ESFGIVMGSMPKKM
-453 NLLQRGAIVA
+453 SLLQRGAIVA

-540 HLAELNVISNQTKLN
+540 HLAELNVISNQTKLT

-582 LANNLNVTGF
+582 LADNLNVTGF
-592 KIDWLGE
+592 RIDWLGE
-599 SKDIDEFTEKFN
+599 SKNIDEFTEKFN
-611 KLAIAVQNKSKW
+611 NLAIAVQNKSKW

-689 QVLKLNIDQIR
+689 KVLKLNIDQIK

-708 LQRQQEIEAIK
+708 LQKQQEIEAIK

-759 LKLSITAKYHTQR
+759 LKLSIIAKYHTQR

-793 EIAALGEGLDK
+793 EIAALSEGLDK
-804 NLKQIELNRQQEIQN
+804 NLKQIELSRQQEIQN

-824 ILVNEQIESINK
+824 ILVNEQIEAINK

-855 LLNQFANE
+855 LINQFANE

-883 TNIQADRLEELGFT
+883 TNRQADRLEELGFT

-902 NIRRYYDNIRD
+902 SIRRYYDNIRD

-922 SKINVE
+922 SKINIE

-933 VDIDI
+933 TDVDI

-959 LINQEEYDRE
+959 LITQEEYDRE
-969 VQKEM
+969 IQNEM
-974 DNHYLLLETIT
+974 NNHYLLLETIT

-1017 LNEAYSNVEDNGIK
+1017 LNEAYSNVEDNGIR

-1046 LTNAKK
+1046 LSNAKK

-1091 LEKSVSES
+1091 LEKSVSKS

>member
-51 LQSIRSELE
+51 LQSIRNELE
-60 DATDGWEDFSDK
+60 NATDGWEDFSDK

-85 YVKDIKFDN
+85 SVKDVKFDN

-117 KINFNVSNLEK
+117 KINFNISNLEK

-160 LQFDDVDQAIGALED
+160 LQFDDVDQAIGTLED
-175 KLNQLASTGK
+175 KLNQLAASGK

-273 QLQTETT
+273 QLQTQTT
-280 LTSKVFNIF
+280 LTSKVFNVF

-299 VDKGVKSIPLLG
+299 VDKGIKSIPLLG

-321 NSLIKYWRNNDAIYR
+321 NSVIKYWRNNDAIYR

-346 VISDTSKEYGIF
+346 NISDTSKEYSIF
-358 ISDIKKSYEDYLSP
+358 IKDIKESYELSP
-372 KAKSLLDIGDT
+372 QAINLLDIGDT
-383 SEARKEITELYNLLK
+383 SEARKEITEFYK
-398 DIGDSD
+398 DIEDLDSVGVLED
-404 GAEALKDTF
+404 LYKWF
-413 GMLDNIDKKVKY
+413 DNIDNKVKD
-425 LDTTRELKKVKEEL
+425 LDSTKELKKAKEEL
-439 ESFGIIMGSMPKKM
+439 ESFGIVMGSMPKKM

-540 HLAELNVISNQTKLN
+540 HLAELNVISNQTKLT

-568 INNLQKLNSIQGKS
+568 ISNLQKLNSIQGKS
-582 LANNLNVTGF
+582 LADNLNVTGF

-599 SKDIDEFTEKFN
+599 SKNIDEFTEKFN
-611 KLAIAVQNKSKW
+611 NLAIAVQNKSKW

-689 QVLKLNIDQIR
+689 KVLKLNIDQIR

-793 EIAALGEGLDK
+793 EIAALSEGLDK
-804 NLKQIELNRQQEIQN
+804 NLKQIELSRQQEIQN

-824 ILVNEQIESINK
+824 ILVNEQIEAINK

-855 LLNQFANE
+855 LINQFANE

-883 TNIQADRLEELGFT
+883 TNRQTDRLEELGFT

-922 SKINVE
+922 SKINIE

-933 VDIDI
+933 TDADI

-944 NRDRLLALEDSLRQG
+944 NRDRLISLEDSLRQG
-959 LINQEEYDRE
+959 LITKEEYDRE
-969 VQKEM
+969 IQKEM

-1046 LTNAKK
+1046 LSNAKK

-1091 LEKSVSES
+1091 LEKSVSKS

-1253 TNALAVPPW
+1253 TNALAVQPW

-1297 SHNAGGIPVGMTG
+1297 SHKAGGIPVGMTG

-1359 MTTGSKFANG
+1359 MTAGSKFANG

>member
-51 LQSIRSELE
+51 LQSIRNELE
-60 DATDGWEDFSDK
+60 NATDGWEDFSDR

-117 KINFNVSNLEK
+117 KINFNISNLEK

-140 KEASNTELDTKIN
+140 KEVSNTELDTKVN

-160 LQFDDVDQAIGALED
+160 LQFDDVDQAIGVLED
-175 KLNQLASTGK
+175 KLNQLAASGK

-273 QLQTETT
+273 QLQTQTT

-321 NSLIKYWRNNDAIYR
+321 NNLIKYWSYNDLIYR
-336 YNEALEEQKK
+336 YNEAIKAQKEE
-346 VISDTSKEYGIF
+346 IESTLGLYNILLHN
-358 ISDIKKSYEDYLSP
+358 ISDIYELSP
-372 KAKSLLDIGDT
+372 NAQAMLNIGDT
-383 SEARKEITELYNLLK
+383 SAARKEVEEYFAAFDDPK
-398 DIGDSD
+398 SK
-404 GAEALKDTF
+404 EALKEILSIFDQVDDKIS
-413 GMLDNIDKKVKY
+413 GLDSTKK
-425 LDTTRELKKVKEEL
+425 LKDLQEQISE
-439 ESFGIIMGSMPKKM
+439 FGIVIGAMPQKT
-453 NLLQRGAIVA
+453 NLLQK
-463 VNGIKA
+463 GISKVVIGVKS
-469 LAVAFKALASSTVVL
+469 LAAAFKALVSSTVVL

-540 HLAELNVISNQTKLN
+540 HLAELNVISNQTKLT

-582 LANNLNVTGF
+582 LADNLNVTGF

-599 SKDIDEFTEKFN
+599 SKNIDEFTEKFN
-611 KLAIAVQNKSKW
+611 NLAIAVQNKSKW

-655 GSKELE
+655 GTKELE

-689 QVLKLNIDQIR
+689 KVLKLNIDQIR

-708 LQRQQEIEAIK
+708 LQRQQEIEAVKI
-719 VQDSITSNNIASIK
+719 QDSITSNNIASIK

-793 EIAALGEGLDK
+793 EIAALSEGLDK

-824 ILVNEQIESINK
+824 ILVNEQIEAINK

-855 LLNQFANE
+855 LINQFANE

-883 TNIQADRLEELGFT
+883 TNRQADRIEELGFT

-902 NIRRYYDNIRD
+902 SIRRYYDNIRD

-922 SKINVE
+922 SKINIE

-933 VDIDI
+933 TDVDI

-969 VQKEM
+969 IQKEM

-1046 LTNAKK
+1046 LSNAKK

-1091 LEKSVSES
+1091 LEKSVSKS
-1099 IKDVNLDLNELVS
+1099 IKDVNLDLNQLVS

-1359 MTTGSKFANG
+1359 MTAGSKFANG

>member
-51 LQSIRSELE
+51 LQSIRNELE
-60 DATDGWEDFSDK
+60 NATDGWEDFSDK

-140 KEASNTELDTKIN
+140 KEVSNTELDTKVN

-160 LQFDDVDQAIGALED
+160 LQFDDVDQAIGVLED
-175 KLNQLASTGK
+175 KLNQLAASGK

-273 QLQTETT
+273 QLQTQTT
-280 LTSKVFNIF
+280 LTSKVFNVF

-321 NSLIKYWRNNDAIYR
+321 NNLIKYWSYNDLIYR
-336 YNEALEEQKK
+336 YNEAIKAQKEE
-346 VISDTSKEYGIF
+346 IESTLGLYNILLHN
-358 ISDIKKSYEDYLSP
+358 ISDIYELSP
-372 KAKSLLDIGDT
+372 NAQAMLNIGDT
-383 SEARKEITELYNLLK
+383 SAARKEVEEYFAAFDDPK
-398 DIGDSD
+398 SK
-404 GAEALKDTF
+404 EALKEILSIFDQVDDKIS
-413 GMLDNIDKKVKY
+413 GLDSTKK
-425 LDTTRELKKVKEEL
+425 LKDLQEQISE
-439 ESFGIIMGSMPKKM
+439 FGIVIGAMPQKT
-453 NLLQRGAIVA
+453 NLLQK
-463 VNGIKA
+463 GISKVVIGVKS
-469 LAVAFKALASSTVVL
+469 LAAAFKALVSSTVVL

-540 HLAELNVISNQTKLN
+540 HLAELNVISNQTKLT

-582 LANNLNVTGF
+582 LADNLNVTGF
-592 KIDWLGE
+592 RIDWLGE
-599 SKDIDEFTEKFN
+599 SKNIDEFTEKFN
-611 KLAIAVQNKSKW
+611 NLAIAVQNKSKW

-655 GSKELE
+655 GTKELE

-689 QVLKLNIDQIR
+689 KVLKLNIDQIR

-719 VQDSITSNNIASIK
+719 IQDSITSNNIASIK

-793 EIAALGEGLDK
+793 EIAALSEGLDK

-855 LLNQFANE
+855 LINQFANE
-863 NRQIQQQI
+863 NKQIQQQI

-883 TNIQADRLEELGFT
+883 TNRQADRIEELGFT

-902 NIRRYYDNIRD
+902 SIRRYYDKIRD
-913 IQIEEASKL
+913 IQIEEANKL

-944 NRDRLLALEDSLRQG
+944 NRDRLLALEDSLKQG

-969 VQKEM
+969 IQKEM

-994 IQKQADAEAKN
+994 IQKQTNAEAKN

-1091 LEKSVSES
+1091 LEKSVSKS
-1099 IKDVNLDLNELVS
+1099 IKDVNLDLNQLVS

-1359 MTTGSKFANG
+1359 MTAGSKFANG

>member
-1 MATKTFTIEINGIE
+1 
-15 QSVNAVDNLIDR
+15 
-27 LNDLENRLESI
+27 
-38 SNDGI
+38 
-43 DVSELKSN
+43 
-51 LQSIRSELE
+51 
-60 DATDGWEDFSDK
+60 
-72 IGDAANEV
+72 
-80 SKLER
+80 
-85 YVKDIKFDN
+85 
-94 NDISNYNKQVENL
+94 
-107 SDNIEDISNK
+107 
-117 KINFNVSNLEK
+117 
-128 ATKEA
+128 
-133 KEFSKAI
+133 
-140 KEASNTELDTKIN
+140 
-153 INLDEVT
+153 
-160 LQFDDVDQAIGALED
+160 
-175 KLNQLASTGK
+175 
-185 QDTKMFADITSEV
+185 
-198 SRLKNAINSV
+198 
-208 DEAVTNVSTGGL
+208 
-220 NQLVGGLSGLTS
+220 
-232 LASIGEGI
+232 
-240 NQLFGLD
+240 
-247 NGTIDEAIQKFA
+247 
-259 ALSLILQGLTEVQK
+259 
-273 QLQTETT
+273 
-280 LTSKVFNIF
+280 
-289 IASNNAVWSW
+289 
-299 VDKGVKSIPLLG
+299 
-311 SAYDKLGKSV
+311 
-321 NSLIKYWRNNDAIYR
+321 
-336 YNEALEEQKK
+336 
-346 VISDTSKEYGIF
+346 
-358 ISDIKKSYEDYLSP
+358 
-372 KAKSLLDIGDT
+372 
-383 SEARKEITELYNLLK
+383 
-398 DIGDSD
+398 
-404 GAEALKDTF
+404 
-413 GMLDNIDKKVKY
+413 
-425 LDTTRELKKVKEEL
+425 
-439 ESFGIIMGSMPKKM
+439 
-453 NLLQRGAIVA
+453 
-463 VNGIKA
+463 
-469 LAVAFKALASSTVVL
+469 
-484 LVLQVALEAVGKL
+484 
-497 LEKIGKLWTAFAGDS
+497 
-512 SLVNALDTAQASI
+512 
-525 DNTNSSLEKYIDNLE
+525 
-540 HLAELNVISNQTKLN
+540 
-555 ETINEYSKALDNA
+555 
-568 INNLQKLNSIQGKS
+568 
-582 LANNLNVTGF
+582 
-592 KIDWLGE
+592 
-599 SKDIDEFTEKFN
+599 
-611 KLAIAVQNKSKW
+611 
-623 YEFGKN
+623 
-629 EKAFGQAQIKVIE
+629 
-642 DIIYRINNLDLSK
+642 
-655 GSKELE
+655 
-661 DFIKLLDTDIYATS
+661 
-675 LANIDKLFPEDETA
+675 
-689 QVLKLNIDQIR
+689 
-700 QYYSEIQK
+700 
-708 LQRQQEIEAIK
+708 
-719 VQDSITSNNIASIK
+719 
-733 DRMARERAEFE
+733 
-744 RGYELELRDAADNEE
+744 
-759 LKLSITAKYHTQR
+759 
-772 IQLLKRQQQ
+772 
-781 EIQGIQNQISSN
+781 
-793 EIAALGEGLDK
+793 
-804 NLKQIELNRQQEIQN
+804 
-819 AINSE
+819 
-824 ILVNEQIESINK
+824 
-836 KYNKQIL
+836 
-843 DTKREFYNNRLR
+843 
-855 LLNQFANE
+855 
-863 NRQIQQQI
+863 
-871 AQLEAEIATSRV
+871 
-883 TNIQADRLEELGFT
+883 
-897 DESLD
+897 
-902 NIRRYYDNIRD
+902 
-913 IQIEEASKL
+913 
-922 SKINVE
+922 
-928 KVEFQ
+928 
-933 VDIDI
+933 
-938 ENEKQR
+938 
-944 NRDRLLALEDSLRQG
+944 
-959 LINQEEYDRE
+959 
-969 VQKEM
+969 M

-994 IQKQADAEAKN
+994 IQKQTNAEAKN

-1017 LNEAYSNVEDNGIK
+1017 INEAYSNVEDNGIK

-1091 LEKSVSES
+1091 LEKSVSKS

-1203 ALIASLQEEQ
+1203 ALIASLQEAQ

-1282 IKKQKYAKGGILVGK
+1282 IKKQKYAKGGILAGK

-1359 MTTGSKFANG
+1359 MTAGSKFANG